1 MLNYSVAELRNNKTN
16 MTRRLLLLVCAV
28 LCLGSNVRISAQS
41 TSSTTQSAESNFV
54 EGVVRVKLQRE
65 IADRMIAA
73 KLPLSVKG
81 TNKKYVQ
88 TGVTPLDRVNQ
99 KVKAVSMTR
108 VFPYAGKNEAKHKAF
123 GLDLWYDVH
132 YEASGMKLAQARN
145 LFRSAEGVSYAQR
158 IPLYKPIGG
167 ERFLEVSPAAVARAA
182 KAASTMPFN
191 DPLLNDQWHYNNDG
205 HIAGTK
211 VGADANVFK
220 AWETG
225 VTGSKDVVVAII
237 DGGFQVDHPDLKD
250 NVWINTA
257 ELNGKPGVDDDGD
270 GYVDDIYGYNF
281 VINSSDINAHSHGTH
296 VAGTVGATNNNG
308 IGVCGVAGGS
318 DGKGGVKM
326 MVCQVFDSRASS
338 SAVAD
343 FGAAIVYA
351 ADRGASIAQ
360 CSWGASVAGDED
372 KSVTEA
378 VNYFTKNGG
387 GDKMN
392 GGLCIFAAG
401 NNGEEGDYY
410 PGCLDKVVA
419 VGSMA
424 PDGSVAYYSNRGKW
438 VDVTAPGGLED
449 NGQQYGVLSTLPNST
464 YGYNEGTSMACP
476 HVSGIAALILSK
488 YGNKQFSNETLRTL
502 LTTSV
507 NDLYTQ
513 NPEYEGLMGS
523 GYIDAYKALQGKEGS
538 VPEAVAD
545 FTVTA
550 SHDNALI
557 EWVIPETEEKS
568 IDHHVIYYSTEAFSA
583 TDDLNKLSSATV
595 DTKFKYSGDKMSYE
609 VEGLKASTKYYFAIV
624 AYNRW
629 GKASAVSPI
638 KEATTNAGPKV
649 QVDQKNLSMTVDA
662 TKASTAE
669 ASFNVKN
676 AGEGVLKYQLTTA
689 TTRATM
695 STSARNLKPNPG
707 QVLPFSGTVSPTL
720 AKRNAVAS
728 SDYKAENWPDTLT
741 YSNYVYSYIG
751 ETDTKLPNALAQYF
765 YVDKATYPNGF
776 NLTDLLIQ
784 GQNGQNPEI
793 EIYDGSRSISRA
805 SLIQKINYDFWAYN
819 YPITL
824 KEQIY
829 FAPGSSFW
837 VVAKFPAGAKN
848 PLATGKTERT
858 DIAQY
863 SFYSS
868 DNGTTWTQLSEVLKG
883 TSFESVASQ
892 LTWAVQ
898 AVSKNPDWSQ
908 VLNPEPISGEVRPN
922 ESQKVTLKNDG
933 QKLVNGTYNF
943 NIHVKSNEA
952 VDSKQQ
958 VALAMTVKGYKPE
971 LHSQQLVDFGDLLV
985 GQTKT
990 IDVELTNSGYGVFG
1004 GNYGMLQAPKNVKS
1018 SSDQF
1023 NVSKG
1028 ANNIAARSTGTLP
1041 VTFAPTKE
1049 GNFSSTITLTDK
1061 NGNQHSFLV
1070 RGVASVPAKQ
1080 NVTPESYDA
1089 GDLKVGG
1096 EDKTATITIKN
1107 TGNYPLQYVFPKFS
1121 SEKIV
1126 GSTAKVHKFGYTTI
1140 SNVAGDESFEYEP
1153 APELADEKDITSQF
1167 TNDNWQSGPIKV
1179 GFKFPFYGKDYDE
1192 IYVSSYGGVSMQQM
1206 DGRISC
1212 MVPTGDCVQ
1221 GLGYISAY
1229 TNSGWM
1235 DMGANSK
1242 ITYGHKNG
1250 KLYIKFKDVVTPAT
1264 NGGGETTTISFHMA
1278 LCPDGSVEVYYD
1290 DYNPAGVF
1298 GSGGHNFVG
1307 VSDIAASD
1315 PCIFVDAN
1323 KVQEDNDGLDAP
1335 YYDIVTGSA
1344 IKIVAPAKSMI
1355 KSLSSTDGYVG
1366 NGESKEIKVTLAA
1379 NDELVAG
1386 PLTNYLTV
1394 ITNDPINPS
1403 STVKMTANI
1412 VGDNLKAEAALDS
1425 TSVDFGK
1432 VFRTSAQQRT
1442 VLLSNNGKDA
1452 LQVAGV
1458 SVKNG
1463 KFTLAE
1469 EMKAAFSVPAGQGK
1483 DIVVTLPTAEKGT
1496 VEDVLV
1502 ITYQDGTTKEIPLK
1516 AEVIGNPTWKSNPES
1531 LKVETPY
1538 GTNVEKT
1545 IQVTN
1550 EGDEN
1555 LAFSVEPASWF
1566 SASDLEAAGKS
1577 SVDYVFKSKLD
1588 GFDIP
1593 YNWVDITNDYT
1604 EHMPYAYYIDK
1615 TDFKKVELPFEFPFY
1630 GKKYKSMYIYNTG
1643 FVSFD
1648 APVEDYKQFP
1658 EPPASLP
1665 TTETFYTN
1673 IICPF
1678 WGNHSMNTPSSDGV
1692 YYKAKDD
1699 EVIVSYKNY
1708 GNTMMQGMNFE
1719 VILRKDGSFK
1729 FQYNVDPDGFQL
1741 GVFGLCGI
1749 MDHTGTRG
1757 ITPADMYITD
1767 GNAVEF
1773 SPYKNYVVAPG
1784 EQVEMPVELKANQLA
1799 DTYDYELNVTTND
1812 PSRASVKIPVTLNIT
1827 GEAQA
1832 EFPEVINV
1840 EQPVD
1845 ENAMEPSYYEFHVVN
1860 KGTKAFAITDV
1871 ASEMF
1876 TVSESDDPDV
1886 EPSAPEGKLEV
1897 YAAQSNNG
1905 GDDGIDPG
1913 PLALSDDATAK
1924 AWIPYQSGMMAPIVV
1939 GEDTVKFRITPY
1951 NVYEV
1956 HKKDFPLVFTV
1967 EGLNEETHTSTIKL
1981 NITEAPVMAFDP
1993 EELHIEN
2000 VASDYKGTSTV
2011 NLKNDGEYKLTYSLS
2026 LDPSGRDAG
2035 NVDDGSNDPAPAY
2048 NVISYPSEDVAKNF
2062 VATCVEKISGKKGM
2076 VKALGLKKVKDD
2088 QKFIYDLPEGYKG
2101 NALYYPVLN
2110 PVANA
2115 QAALMGTGAAALDEN
2130 FYAAT
2135 RYEAPAEGFNL
2146 THLYFVG
2153 TVGDLENVDIEAS
2166 VILGNDVTATEKTI
2180 GHGKIH
2186 IVKEKP
2192 REDGSYQ
2199 GAARMLEFDNPIYI
2213 NPADTFYVVLK
2224 YPAGYKGSAMMATKD
2239 GDMETNRYMA
2249 HLKSL
2254 GGWVDIEALYDNAY
2268 SYGAFGYFMTCIE
2281 KEKGEPWIKLLNEK
2295 KDGEI
2300 ASGKAIPVQFEVNA
2314 KSAYFAKNN
2323 KATLVVKSNDP
2334 YNKLYNYHIYLN
2346 KNAAPIITAPE
2357 GETTVPEASK
2367 AMVPVTVADAEG
2379 EAFTVSLNDAD
2390 GIASVES
2397 YANEDGTQEGISE
2410 SNGTYTVEAGGS
2422 LKLNVALVPDYGT
2435 AGKHTF
2441 TVNAK
2446 DESGNVS
2453 SVVVNYNVEH
2463 TNRAPKYVG
2472 PADLALKG
2480 GETSAQYYFA
2490 DFFEDADGDAMTF
2503 SAQIA
2508 DPSLA
2513 ALYQSENGIIIA
2525 AKQVSG
2531 STNINVVATD
2541 ANGASTTGVIAL
2553 TVDAATGISNVVADA
2568 SKGDVT
2574 VNGDAE
2580 NGNLNVTI
2588 DADADKVVLS
2598 VYSNAGQLMAQKT
2611 LQNVHAGDKASI
2623 ALGKV
2628 AAGVYHLVANVDGKT
2643 SAVKFVAK

>member
-1 MLNYSVAELRNNKTN
+1 

-81 TNKKYVQ
+81 TSKKYVQ

-167 ERFLEVSPAAVARAA
+167 ERFLEVSPAAVAKAA

-557 EWVIPETEEKS
+557 EWTIPETEEKS

-669 ASFNVKN
+669 ASFKVKN

-728 SDYKAENWPDTLT
+728 SDYKVENWPDTLT

-933 QKLVNGTYNF
+933 QKLVNGTYEF

-1004 GNYGMLQAPKNVKS
+1004 GKYGMLQAPKNVKS

-1080 NVTPESYDA
+1080 SVTPDVYEA

-1250 KLYIKFKDVVTPAT
+1250 KLYVKFKDVVTPAT

-1278 LCPDGSVEVYYD
+1278 LCSDGSVEVYYD

-1335 YYDIVTGSA
+1335 YYEIQTGSA

-1403 STVKMTANI
+1403 ASVKLTANI

-1531 LKVETPY
+1531 LEVETPY

-1812 PSRASVKIPVTLNIT
+1812 PSRASVKIPVKLNIT

-1832 EFPEVINV
+1832 EFPEIINV

-1845 ENAMEPSYYEFHVVN
+1845 ENAMDPSYYEFYVVN
-1860 KGTKAFAITDV
+1860 KGTKAFTITDV

-1876 TVSESDDPDV
+1876 TGSESDDPDV
-1886 EPSAPEGKLEV
+1886 EPSAPEGGLEV
-1897 YAAQSNNG
+1897 YTAQSNNG

-1913 PLALSDDATAK
+1913 PMALAADAAK
-1924 AWIPYQSGMMAPIVV
+1924 AWVPYKSGMMAPIVV
-1939 GEDTVKFRITPY
+1939 GTDTVKFRIAPY

-2000 VASDYKGTSTV
+2000 VASDYKGTVTA
-2011 NLKNDGEYKLTYSLS
+2011 NLMNAGQYKLTYSLN
-2026 LDPSGRDAG
+2026 LDPSGHDAG
-2035 NVDDGSNDPAPAY
+2035 NMDDGSNDPAPAY

-2076 VKALGLKKVKDD
+2076 LKALGLKKVKDD
-2088 QKFIYDLPEGYKG
+2088 QKFIYDLPSGYEG

-2115 QAALMGTGAAALDEN
+2115 QAALMGTGATALDEN

-2186 IVKEKP
+2186 IVKEEP

-2199 GAARMLEFDNPIYI
+2199 GAARMLKFDNPIYI

-2300 ASGKAIPVQFEVNA
+2300 APGKAIPVQFEVNA

-2334 YNKLYNYHIYLN
+2334 YNKLCNYHIYLD
-2346 KNAAPIITAPE
+2346 KNAAPVITAPE
-2357 GETTVPEASK
+2357 GEITVPEASK

-2446 DESGNVS
+2446 DESDNVS

-2490 DFFEDADGDAMTF
+2490 DFFEDADGDVMTF

-2553 TVDAATGISNVVADA
+2553 TVDAATGISNVVAGA

-2588 DADADKVVLS
+2588 GADADKVILS

-2611 LQNVHAGDKASI
+2611 LQNVHAGDKASV

>member
-1 MLNYSVAELRNNKTN
+1 

-88 TGVTPLDRVNQ
+88 TGVTPLDRVSQ

-108 VFPYAGKNEAKHKAF
+108 VFPYAGKDEAKHKAA

-145 LFRSAEGVSYAQR
+145 LLRSTEGVAYAQR
-158 IPLYKPIGG
+158 IPVYKPIGG
-167 ERFLEVSPAAVARAA
+167 ERFLEVSPAAVAKAA

-343 FGAAIVYA
+343 FGASIVYA

-360 CSWGASVAGDED
+360 CSWGAGVADEED

-378 VNYFTKNGG
+378 VDYFTKNGG

-401 NNGEEGDYY
+401 NNGEEGNYY

-557 EWVIPETEEKS
+557 EWTIPETEEKS

-695 STSARNLKPNPG
+695 STSGRIKNPNPG

-720 AKRNAVAS
+720 VKRNAVATS
-728 SDYKAENWPDTLT
+728 NYQAKDWPDTLT
-741 YSNYVYSYIG
+741 YSNQLYSYIG

-776 NLTDLLIQ
+776 NLTDLHFQ
-784 GQNGQNPEI
+784 GQNGQNPVI
-793 EIYDGSRSISRA
+793 EIYDGSRTISTA
-805 SLIQKINYDFWAYN
+805 SLIQKVNYDFWAYN

-824 KEQIY
+824 KEQIH

-848 PLATGKTERT
+848 PLGTGKTTRT
-858 DIAQY
+858 DVAQY

-883 TSFESVASQ
+883 TSFEAVANQ

-898 AVSKNPDWSQ
+898 AISKNPDWSQ

-933 QKLVNGTYNF
+933 QKLVNGTYKF

-990 IDVELTNSGYGVFG
+990 IDVELTNSGYGVFAG
-1004 GNYGMLQAPKNVKS
+1004 KYGMLQASQNEVKS

-1028 ANNIAARSTGTLP
+1028 AKNIAARSTGTLP

-1070 RGVASVPAKQ
+1070 RGVASIPAQ
-1080 NVTPESYDA
+1080 QSVTPDVYEA

-1140 SNVAGDESFEYEP
+1140 SNVAGDESFKYEA

-1167 TNDNWQSGPIKV
+1167 TNNNWQSGPIKV

-1250 KLYIKFKDVVTPAT
+1250 KFYVKFKDVVTPAT

-1323 KVQEDNDGLDAP
+1323 KVQEDNDGLNAP
-1335 YYDIVTGSA
+1335 YYDIQTGSA

-1379 NDELVAG
+1379 NDDLVAG

-1403 STVKMTANI
+1403 ASVKLTANI

-1555 LAFSVEPASWF
+1555 LTFSAEPASWYT
-1566 SASDLEAAGKS
+1566 ASDLEANGNS
-1577 SVDYVFKSKLD
+1577 TVDYVFKSKLD
-1588 GFDIP
+1588 GFDVP

-1604 EHMPYAYYIDK
+1604 EHMPYAYYINK

-1708 GNTMMQGMNFE
+1708 GNTMMLGMNFE

-1729 FQYNVDPDGFQL
+1729 FQYHVDPDGFQL

-1767 GNAVEF
+1767 GNTIEF
-1773 SPYKNYVVAPG
+1773 TPYKNYVVAPG

-1827 GEAQA
+1827 GEVQA

-1845 ENAMEPSYYEFHVVN
+1845 ENPMYPSYYEFYVVN
-1860 KGTKAFAITDV
+1860 KGTKAFTITNV

-1876 TVSESDDPDV
+1876 VAADPDDPW
-1886 EPSAPEGKLEV
+1886 AMPEASLEV
-1897 YAAQSNNG
+1897 YTSANNSG
-1905 GDDGIDPG
+1905 GDGGIDPG

-1924 AWIPYQSGMMAPIVV
+1924 AWIPYRSGMMAPIVV

-1956 HKKDFPLVFTV
+1956 HAKDYPLVFTV
-1967 EGLNEETHTSTIKL
+1967 EGLENTEYNSTIKL

-2011 NLKNDGEYKLTYSLS
+2011 NLMNDGKYKLTYSLS

-2035 NVDDGSNDPAPAY
+2035 NVDDGSNVPAPSY

-2088 QKFIYDLPEGYKG
+2088 QKFFYDLPSGYEG

-2115 QAALMGTGAAALDEN
+2115 QAALMGTGATALDEN

-2186 IVKEKP
+2186 IVKEEP
-2192 REDGSYQ
+2192 RDDGSYQ
-2199 GAARMLEFDNPIYI
+2199 GAPRMLEFDNPIYI

-2224 YPAGYKGSAMMATKD
+2224 YPAGYKSSAMMATKD

-2268 SYGAFGYFMTCIE
+2268 SYGAFGFFMTCIE

-2295 KDGEI
+2295 KEGEI
-2300 ASGKAIPVQFEVNA
+2300 APGEALPVLFEVNA

-2334 YNKLYNYHIYLN
+2334 YNKLYNYHIYLD
-2346 KNAAPIITAPE
+2346 KNAAPVITAPE

-2397 YANEDGTQEGISE
+2397 YANEDGTQKGISE

-2490 DFFEDADGDAMTF
+2490 DFFEDVDGDVMTF

-2553 TVDAATGISNVVADA
+2553 TVDAATGINNVVADA

-2611 LQNVHAGDKASI
+2611 LQNVHSGDKASV

>member
-1 MLNYSVAELRNNKTN
+1 

-65 IADRMIAA
+65 IADRMVAA

-81 TNKKYVQ
+81 TNRKYVQ

-167 ERFLEVSPAAVARAA
+167 ERFLEVSPAAVAKAA

-343 FGAAIVYA
+343 FGAALVYA

-378 VNYFTKNGG
+378 VDYFTKNGG

-513 NPEYEGLMGS
+513 NPEYKGLMGS

-776 NLTDLLIQ
+776 NLTDLRIQ
-784 GQNGQNPEI
+784 GQNGKDPEI
-793 EIYDGSRSISRA
+793 EIYDGSRSISKA
-805 SLIQKINYDFWAYN
+805 SLIQKVNYDFWAYN

-848 PLATGKTERT
+848 PLATGKTART
-858 DIAQY
+858 DIAQH

-933 QKLVNGTYNF
+933 QKLVNGTYKF

-971 LHSQQLVDFGDLLV
+971 LHSQKLVDFGDLLV

-1004 GNYGMLQAPKNVKS
+1004 GKYGMLQAPKNVKS

-1070 RGVASVPAKQ
+1070 RGVASVPAQ
-1080 NVTPESYDA
+1080 QSVTPDVYEA

-1126 GSTAKVHKFGYTTI
+1126 GSKARVHKFGYTTV

-1250 KLYIKFKDVVTPAT
+1250 KLYVKFKDVVTPAT
-1264 NGGGETTTISFHMA
+1264 NGAGETTTISFHMA

-1307 VSDIAASD
+1307 VSDIAAAD

-1323 KVQEDNDGLDAP
+1323 KVQENNDGLDAP

-1379 NDELVAG
+1379 NDNLVAG

-1403 STVKMTANI
+1403 STVKLTANI

-1425 TSVDFGK
+1425 ASVDFGK

-1469 EMKAAFSVPAGQGK
+1469 EMNAAFSVPAGQGK

-1531 LKVETPY
+1531 LEVETPY

-1719 VILRKDGSFK
+1719 VILRKDGTFK

-1812 PSRASVKIPVTLNIT
+1812 PSRASIKIPVTLNIT

-1860 KGTKAFAITDV
+1860 KGTKAFAITDI

-1876 TVSESDDPDV
+1876 VAADPDDPW
-1886 EPSAPEGKLEV
+1886 AMPEASLEV
-1897 YAAQSNNG
+1897 YTSANNS

-1913 PLALSDDATAK
+1913 PMALAADAAK
-1924 AWIPYQSGMMAPIVV
+1924 AWVPYQSGMMAPIVV

-1951 NVYEV
+1951 NVSEV
-1956 HKKDFPLVFTV
+1956 HAKDYPLVFTV
-1967 EGLNEETHTSTIKL
+1967 EGLGNTEYNSTIKL

-2000 VASDYKGTSTV
+2000 VASDYKGTVTA
-2011 NLKNDGEYKLTYSLS
+2011 NLMNAGQYKLTYSLN
-2026 LDPSGRDAG
+2026 LDPSGHDAG
-2035 NVDDGSNDPAPAY
+2035 NMDDGSNDPAPAY

-2076 VKALGLKKVKDD
+2076 LKALGLKKVKDD
-2088 QKFIYDLPEGYKG
+2088 QKFIYDLPTGYEG

-2115 QAALMGTGAAALDEN
+2115 QAALMGTGASALDEN

-2186 IVKEKP
+2186 IAKEEP

-2295 KDGEI
+2295 KEGEI
-2300 ASGKAIPVQFEVNA
+2300 APGEALPVQFEVNA

-2334 YNKLYNYHIYLN
+2334 YNKLYNYHIYLD
-2346 KNAAPIITAPE
+2346 KNAAPVITAPE

-2390 GIASVES
+2390 GIATVES
-2397 YANEDGTQEGISE
+2397 YENEDGTQDGISE

-2422 LKLNVALVPDYGT
+2422 LKLNVALAPAYGT
-2435 AGKHTF
+2435 AGKHSF
-2441 TVNAK
+2441 AVNAK

-2453 SVVVNYNVEH
+2453 SAVVNYNVEH

-2472 PADLALKG
+2472 PADLVLKG

-2525 AKQVSG
+2525 AKQMPG

-2553 TVDAATGISNVVADA
+2553 TVDVATGISNVVAGG
-2568 SKGDVT
+2568 SKGDVA

-2588 DADADKVVLS
+2588 GADADKVVLS

-2611 LQNVHAGDKASI
+2611 LLNVHAGDKAGV

-2643 SAVKFVAK
+2643 SAVKFAAK

>member
-1 MLNYSVAELRNNKTN
+1 
-16 MTRRLLLLVCAV
+16 MTRRLLLLVCAAV

-167 ERFLEVSPAAVARAA
+167 ERFLEISPAAVAKAA

-378 VNYFTKNGG
+378 VDYFTKNGG

-728 SDYKAENWPDTLT
+728 SDYKVENWPDTLT

-805 SLIQKINYDFWAYN
+805 SLIQKVNYDFWAYN

-848 PLATGKTERT
+848 PLATGKTART

-933 QKLVNGTYNF
+933 QKLVNGTYEF

-1004 GNYGMLQAPKNVKS
+1004 GKYGMLQAPKNVKS

-1049 GNFSSTITLTDK
+1049 GNFSSTINLTDK

-1080 NVTPESYDA
+1080 SVTPDVYEA

-1107 TGNYPLQYVFPKFS
+1107 TGNYPLQYVFPNFS

-1250 KLYIKFKDVVTPAT
+1250 KLYVKFKNVVTPAT

-1335 YYDIVTGSA
+1335 YYDIQTGSA

-1403 STVKMTANI
+1403 ASVKLTANI

-1566 SASDLEAAGKS
+1566 SASDLEAVGKS

-1832 EFPEVINV
+1832 EFPEIINV

-1845 ENAMEPSYYEFHVVN
+1845 ENAMDPSYYEFYVVN
-1860 KGTKAFAITDV
+1860 KGTKAFTITDV

-1876 TVSESDDPDV
+1876 TGSESDDPD
-1886 EPSAPEGKLEV
+1886 AEGGLEV
-1897 YAAQSNNG
+1897 YTAQSNNG

-1913 PLALSDDATAK
+1913 PMALAADAAK
-1924 AWIPYQSGMMAPIVV
+1924 AWVPYKSGMMTPIVV
-1939 GEDTVKFRITPY
+1939 GTDTVKFRIAPY

-2000 VASDYKGTSTV
+2000 VASDYKGTRTV

-2076 VKALGLKKVKDD
+2076 LKALGLKKVKDD
-2088 QKFIYDLPEGYKG
+2088 QKFIYDLPAGYEG

-2115 QAALMGTGAAALDEN
+2115 QAALMGTGATALDEN

-2186 IVKEKP
+2186 IAKEEP

-2300 ASGKAIPVQFEVNA
+2300 APGEAIPVQFEVNA

-2334 YNKLYNYHIYLN
+2334 YNKLYNYHIYLD

-2379 EAFTVSLNDAD
+2379 EAFTVSLSDAD

-2453 SVVVNYNVEH
+2453 SAVVNYNVEH

-2490 DFFEDADGDAMTF
+2490 DFFEDADGDVMTF

-2553 TVDAATGISNVVADA
+2553 TVDAATGISNVVAGA

-2588 DADADKVVLS
+2588 GADADKVVLS

-2611 LQNVHAGDKASI
+2611 LQNVHAGDKASV

>member
-1 MLNYSVAELRNNKTN
+1 

-108 VFPYAGKNEAKHKAF
+108 VFPYAGKDEAKHKAA

-167 ERFLEVSPAAVARAA
+167 ERFLEISPAAVAKAA

-281 VINSSDINAHSHGTH
+281 VIKSSDINAHSHGTH

-308 IGVCGVAGGS
+308 IGVCGVAGGC

-343 FGAAIVYA
+343 FGASIVYA

-360 CSWGASVAGDED
+360 CSWGAGVADEED

-378 VNYFTKNGG
+378 VDYFTKNGG

-401 NNGEEGDYY
+401 NNGEEGNYY

-557 EWVIPETEEKS
+557 EWTIPETEEKS

-695 STSARNLKPNPG
+695 STSGRIKNPNPG

-720 AKRNAVAS
+720 VKRNAVATS
-728 SDYKAENWPDTLT
+728 NYQAKDWPDTLT
-741 YSNYVYSYIG
+741 YSNQLYSYIG

-776 NLTDLLIQ
+776 NLTDLHFQ
-784 GQNGQNPEI
+784 GQNGQDPVI
-793 EIYDGSRSISRA
+793 EIYDGSRTISTA
-805 SLIQKINYDFWAYN
+805 SLIQKVNYDFWAYN

-824 KEQIY
+824 KEQIH

-848 PLATGKTERT
+848 PLGTGKTTRT
-858 DIAQY
+858 DVAQY

-883 TSFESVASQ
+883 TSFEAVANQ

-898 AVSKNPDWSQ
+898 AISKNPDWSQ

-933 QKLVNGTYNF
+933 QKLVNGTYKF

-990 IDVELTNSGYGVFG
+990 IDVELTNSGYGVFAG
-1004 GNYGMLQAPKNVKS
+1004 KYGMLQASQNEVKS

-1028 ANNIAARSTGTLP
+1028 AKNIAARSTGTLP

-1070 RGVASVPAKQ
+1070 RGVASVPATQ
-1080 NVTPESYDA
+1080 TVTPDVYEA

-1140 SNVAGDESFEYEP
+1140 SNVAGDESFKYEA

-1167 TNDNWQSGPIKV
+1167 TNNNWQSGPIKV
-1179 GFKFPFYGKDYDE
+1179 GFKFPFYGKDYE
-1192 IYVSSYGGVSMQQM
+1192 QIYVSSYGGVSMQQM

-1212 MVPTGDCVQ
+1212 MVPTGDCVD

-1264 NGGGETTTISFHMA
+1264 NGAGETTTISFHMA
-1278 LCPDGSVEVYYD
+1278 LCPDGSVEVFYD
-1290 DYNPAGVF
+1290 DYDPAGVF

-1323 KVQEDNDGLDAP
+1323 KVQESNGGLDAP
-1335 YYDIVTGSA
+1335 YYDIRTGSA

-1366 NGESKEIKVTLAA
+1366 NGESKEIKVTLAV

-1403 STVKMTANI
+1403 ASIKLTANI

-1588 GFDIP
+1588 GFDVP

-1604 EHMPYAYYIDK
+1604 EHMPYAYYINK

-1708 GNTMMQGMNFE
+1708 GNTMMLGMNFE

-1729 FQYNVDPDGFQL
+1729 FQYHVDPDGFQL

-1767 GNAVEF
+1767 GNTIEF
-1773 SPYKNYVVAPG
+1773 TPYKNYVVAPG

-1827 GEAQA
+1827 GEVQA

-1845 ENAMEPSYYEFHVVN
+1845 ENPMYPSYYEFYVVN

-1876 TVSESDDPDV
+1876 VAADPDDLW
-1886 EPSAPEGKLEV
+1886 AMPEASLEV
-1897 YAAQSNNG
+1897 YTSANNSG
-1905 GDDGIDPG
+1905 GDGGIDPG

-1924 AWIPYQSGMMAPIVV
+1924 AWIPYRSGMMAPIVV
-1939 GEDTVKFRITPY
+1939 GTDTVKFRITPY
-1951 NVYEV
+1951 NVSEV
-1956 HKKDFPLVFTV
+1956 HAKDYPLVFSV
-1967 EGLNEETHTSTIKL
+1967 EGLENTEYNSTIKL

-2011 NLKNDGEYKLTYSLS
+2011 NLMNDGKYKLIYSLS

-2035 NVDDGSNDPAPAY
+2035 NVDDGSNVPAPSY

-2088 QKFIYDLPEGYKG
+2088 QKFFYDLPSGYEG

-2115 QAALMGTGAAALDEN
+2115 QAALMGTGATALDEN

-2186 IVKEKP
+2186 IAKEKP
-2192 REDGSYQ
+2192 LEDGSYR
-2199 GAARMLEFDNPIYI
+2199 GVPRMLEFDNPIYI

-2224 YPAGYKGSAMMATKD
+2224 YPAGYKSSALMATKD

-2254 GGWVDIEALYDNAY
+2254 GGWVDIETLYNNAY

-2295 KDGEI
+2295 KEGEI
-2300 ASGKAIPVQFEVNA
+2300 APGEALPVLFEVNA
-2314 KSAYFAKNN
+2314 KSAYFSKNN

-2346 KNAAPIITAPE
+2346 KNAAPVITAPE

-2397 YANEDGTQEGISE
+2397 YANEDGTQKGISE

-2490 DFFEDADGDAMTF
+2490 DFFEDADGDVMTF

-2553 TVDAATGISNVVADA
+2553 TVDAATGINNVVADA

-2611 LQNVHAGDKASI
+2611 LQNVHPGDKASV

>member
-1 MLNYSVAELRNNKTN
+1 

-65 IADRMIAA
+65 IADRMVAA

-81 TNKKYVQ
+81 TNRKYVQ

-343 FGAAIVYA
+343 FGAALVYA

-360 CSWGASVAGDED
+360 CSWGAGVADDED

-378 VNYFTKNGG
+378 IDYFTKNGG

-401 NNGEEGDYY
+401 NNGEEGNYY

-513 NPEYEGLMGS
+513 NPEYKGLMGS

-583 TDDLNKLSSATV
+583 TDDLNKLNSATV

-695 STSARNLKPNPG
+695 STSGRIKKPNPG

-720 AKRNAVAS
+720 VKRNAVAT
-728 SDYKAENWPDTLT
+728 SDYQAKDWPDTLT
-741 YSNYVYSYIG
+741 YSNQLYSYIG
-751 ETDTKLPNALAQYF
+751 ETDTKMPNALAQYF

-776 NLTDLLIQ
+776 NLTDLRIQ
-784 GQNGQNPEI
+784 GQNGQNPVI
-793 EIYDGSRSISRA
+793 EIYDGSRSISTA
-805 SLIQKINYDFWAYN
+805 SLIQKVNYDFWAYN

-824 KEQIY
+824 KEQIH

-848 PLATGKTERT
+848 PLGTGKTSRT
-858 DIAQY
+858 DVAQY

-883 TSFESVASQ
+883 TSFEAIASQ

-898 AVSKNPDWSQ
+898 AISKNPDWSQ
-908 VLNPEPISGEVRPN
+908 VLNPKPISGEVRPN

-933 QKLVNGTYNF
+933 QKLVNGTYKF

-971 LHSQQLVDFGDLLV
+971 LHSQKLVDFGDLLV

-1004 GNYGMLQAPKNVKS
+1004 GQYGMLQAPKNVKS

-1070 RGVASVPAKQ
+1070 RGVASIPAQ
-1080 NVTPESYDA
+1080 QSVTPESYDA
-1089 GDLKVGG
+1089 SDLKVGG

-1126 GSTAKVHKFGYTTI
+1126 GSKARVHKFGYTTV

-1307 VSDIAASD
+1307 VSDIAAAD

-1379 NDELVAG
+1379 NDNLVAG

-1403 STVKMTANI
+1403 STVKLTANI

-1425 TSVDFGK
+1425 ASVDFGK

-1531 LKVETPY
+1531 LEVETPY

-1555 LAFSVEPASWF
+1555 LTFSAEPASWF
-1566 SASDLEAAGKS
+1566 SASDLEATGKS

-1665 TTETFYTN
+1665 TKETFYTN

-1719 VILRKDGSFK
+1719 VILRKDGTFK

-1812 PSRASVKIPVTLNIT
+1812 PSRASIKIPVTLNIT

-1860 KGTKAFAITDV
+1860 KGTKAFAITDI

-1876 TVSESDDPDV
+1876 VAADPDDPW
-1886 EPSAPEGKLEV
+1886 AMPEASLEV
-1897 YAAQSNNG
+1897 YTSANNS

-1913 PLALSDDATAK
+1913 PMALAADAAK
-1924 AWIPYQSGMMAPIVV
+1924 AWVPYQSGMMAPIVV

-1951 NVYEV
+1951 NVSEV
-1956 HKKDFPLVFTV
+1956 HAKDYPLVFSV
-1967 EGLNEETHTSTIKL
+1967 EGLENTEYNSTIKL

-2035 NVDDGSNDPAPAY
+2035 NEYEDGNDPAPAY

-2076 VKALGLKKVKDD
+2076 LKALGLKKVKDD
-2088 QKFIYDLPEGYKG
+2088 QKFIYDLPTGYEG

-2115 QAALMGTGAAALDEN
+2115 QAALMGTGASALDEN

-2186 IVKEKP
+2186 IAKEEP

-2295 KDGEI
+2295 KEGEI
-2300 ASGKAIPVQFEVNA
+2300 APGEALPVQFEVNA

-2334 YNKLYNYHIYLN
+2334 YNKLYNYHIYLD
-2346 KNAAPIITAPE
+2346 KNAAPVITAPE

-2390 GIASVES
+2390 GIATVES
-2397 YANEDGTQEGISE
+2397 YENEDGTQDGISE

-2422 LKLNVALVPDYGT
+2422 LKLNVALAPAYGT
-2435 AGKHTF
+2435 AGKHSF
-2441 TVNAK
+2441 AVNAK
-2446 DESGNVS
+2446 DEAGNVS
-2453 SVVVNYNVEH
+2453 SAVVNYNVEH
-2463 TNRAPKYVG
+2463 TNRAPKFVG
-2472 PADLALKG
+2472 PADLVLKG

-2525 AKQVSG
+2525 AKQMPG

-2541 ANGASTTGVIAL
+2541 ANGASTTGVITL
-2553 TVDAATGISNVVADA
+2553 TVDVATGISNVVAGG
-2568 SKGDVT
+2568 SKGDVA

-2588 DADADKVVLS
+2588 GADADKVVLS

-2611 LQNVHAGDKASI
+2611 LLNVHAGDKAGV

-2643 SAVKFVAK
+2643 SAVKFAAK

>member
-1 MLNYSVAELRNNKTN
+1 

-65 IADRMIAA
+65 IADRMVAA

-81 TNKKYVQ
+81 TNRKYVQ

-167 ERFLEVSPAAVARAA
+167 ERFLEVSPAAVAKAA

-191 DPLLNDQWHYNNDG
+191 DPLLNEQWHYNNDG

-225 VTGSKDVVVAII
+225 VTGSKDVLVAII

-250 NVWINTA
+250 NVWINAA

-281 VINSSDINAHSHGTH
+281 VINSSNINAHSHGTH

-343 FGAAIVYA
+343 FGAALVYA

-378 VNYFTKNGG
+378 VDYFTKNGG

-776 NLTDLLIQ
+776 NLTDLRIQ
-784 GQNGQNPEI
+784 GQNGKDPEI
-793 EIYDGSRSISRA
+793 EIYDGSRSISKA
-805 SLIQKINYDFWAYN
+805 SLIQKVNYDFWAYN

-848 PLATGKTERT
+848 PLATGKTART
-858 DIAQY
+858 DIAQH

-933 QKLVNGTYNF
+933 QKLVNGTYKF

-990 IDVELTNSGYGVFG
+990 LDVELTNSGYGVFG
-1004 GNYGMLQAPKNVKS
+1004 GQYGMLQAPKNVKS

-1023 NVSKG
+1023 YVSKG
-1028 ANNIAARSTGTLP
+1028 TNNIAARSTGTLP

-1070 RGVASVPAKQ
+1070 RGVASVPAQ
-1080 NVTPESYDA
+1080 QSVTPDVYEA

-1096 EDKTATITIKN
+1096 EDKIATITIKN

-1126 GSTAKVHKFGYTTI
+1126 GSKARVHKFGYTTV

-1229 TNSGWM
+1229 ANSGWM

-1250 KLYIKFKDVVTPAT
+1250 KLYVKFKDVVTPAT
-1264 NGGGETTTISFHMA
+1264 NGAGETTTISFHMA

-1307 VSDIAASD
+1307 VSDIAAAD

-1323 KVQEDNDGLDAP
+1323 KVQESNDGLDAP

-1379 NDELVAG
+1379 NDNLVAG

-1403 STVKMTANI
+1403 STVKLTANI

-1425 TSVDFGK
+1425 ASVDFGK

-1469 EMKAAFSVPAGQGK
+1469 DMNAAFSVPAGQGK

-1531 LKVETPY
+1531 LEVETPY

-1566 SASDLEAAGKS
+1566 SASDLEATGKS

-1719 VILRKDGSFK
+1719 VILRKDGTFK

-1812 PSRASVKIPVTLNIT
+1812 PSRASIKIPVKLNIT
-1827 GEAQA
+1827 GEAKA

-1876 TVSESDDPDV
+1876 VAADPDDPW
-1886 EPSAPEGKLEV
+1886 AMPEASLEV
-1897 YAAQSNNG
+1897 YTSTNNS

-1913 PLALSDDATAK
+1913 PMALADDAAK
-1924 AWIPYQSGMMAPIVV
+1924 AWVPYQSGMMAPIVV

-1951 NVYEV
+1951 NVSEV
-1956 HKKDFPLVFTV
+1956 HAKDYPLVFSV
-1967 EGLNEETHTSTIKL
+1967 EGLGNTEYNSTIKL

-2000 VASDYKGTSTV
+2000 VASDFKGTSTV
-2011 NLKNDGEYKLTYSLS
+2011 NLMNDGAYKLTYSLN

-2076 VKALGLKKVKDD
+2076 LKALGLKKVKDD
-2088 QKFIYDLPEGYKG
+2088 QKFIYDLPSGYEG

-2115 QAALMGTGAAALDEN
+2115 QAALMGTGANALDEN

-2186 IVKEKP
+2186 IAKEEP

-2295 KDGEI
+2295 KEGEI
-2300 ASGKAIPVQFEVNA
+2300 APGEALPVQFEVNA

-2334 YNKLYNYHIYLN
+2334 YNKLYNYHIYLD
-2346 KNAAPIITAPE
+2346 KNAAPVITAPE

-2422 LKLNVALVPDYGT
+2422 LKLNVALAPAYGT
-2435 AGKHTF
+2435 AGKHSF
-2441 TVNAK
+2441 AVNAK

-2453 SVVVNYNVEH
+2453 SAVVNYNVEH

-2472 PADLALKG
+2472 PADLVLKG

-2525 AKQVSG
+2525 AKQMPG

-2553 TVDAATGISNVVADA
+2553 TVDVATGISNVVAGG
-2568 SKGDVT
+2568 SKGDVA

-2588 DADADKVVLS
+2588 GADADKVVLS

-2611 LQNVHAGDKASI
+2611 LLNVHAGDKAGV

-2643 SAVKFVAK
+2643 SAVKFAAK

>member
-1 MLNYSVAELRNNKTN
+1 

-88 TGVTPLDRVNQ
+88 TGVTPLDRVSQ

-108 VFPYAGKNEAKHKAF
+108 VFPYAGKDEAKHKAA

-145 LFRSAEGVSYAQR
+145 LLRSTEGVAYAQR
-158 IPLYKPIGG
+158 IPVYKPIGG
-167 ERFLEVSPAAVARAA
+167 ERFLEVSPAAVAKAA

-270 GYVDDIYGYNF
+270 GFVDDFYGYNF

-360 CSWGASVAGDED
+360 CSWGASVADDED

-378 VNYFTKNGG
+378 IDYFTKNGG

-401 NNGEEGDYY
+401 NNGEEGNYY

-662 TKASTAE
+662 TKASTVE

-728 SDYKAENWPDTLT
+728 SDYKVENWPDTLT

-1004 GNYGMLQAPKNVKS
+1004 GQYGMLQASKNVKS

-1080 NVTPESYDA
+1080 SVTPDVYEA

-1153 APELADEKDITSQF
+1153 AQELADEKDITSQF

-1212 MVPTGDCVQ
+1212 MVPAGDCVQ

-1264 NGGGETTTISFHMA
+1264 DGGGETTTISFHMA

-1298 GSGGHNFVG
+1298 GSGGLNFVG

-1403 STVKMTANI
+1403 ASVKLTANI

-1531 LKVETPY
+1531 LEVETPY

-1555 LAFSVEPASWF
+1555 LTFSAEPASWF

-1812 PSRASVKIPVTLNIT
+1812 PSRASVKIPVTLNVT

-1832 EFPEVINV
+1832 EFPEIINV

-1845 ENAMEPSYYEFHVVN
+1845 ENPMDPSYYEFYVVN
-1860 KGTKAFAITDV
+1860 KGTKAFTITDV

-1876 TVSESDDPDV
+1876 TGSESDDPDV
-1886 EPSAPEGKLEV
+1886 EPSAPEGELEV

-1924 AWIPYQSGMMAPIVV
+1924 AWIPYKSGMMAPIVV

-2000 VASDYKGTSTV
+2000 VASDYKGTVTA
-2011 NLKNDGEYKLTYSLS
+2011 NLMNAGQYKLTYSLN
-2026 LDPSGRDAG
+2026 LDPSGHNAG
-2035 NVDDGSNDPAPAY
+2035 NMDDGSNDPAPAY

-2088 QKFIYDLPEGYKG
+2088 QKFIYDLPTGYEG

-2115 QAALMGTGAAALDEN
+2115 QAALMGTGATALDEN

-2224 YPAGYKGSAMMATKD
+2224 YPAGYKSSAMMATKD

-2254 GGWVDIEALYDNAY
+2254 GGWVDIETLYDNAY

-2295 KDGEI
+2295 KEGEI
-2300 ASGKAIPVQFEVNA
+2300 APGESIPVQFGVNA
-2314 KSAYFAKNN
+2314 KSAYFSKNN

-2334 YNKLYNYHIYLN
+2334 MNKLYNYHIYLD
-2346 KNAAPIITAPE
+2346 KNAAPTITAPE

-2367 AMVPVTVADAEG
+2367 AAVDVTVADAEG
-2379 EAFTVSLNDAD
+2379 EPFTVSLEDAD
-2390 GIASVES
+2390 GIAAVES
-2397 YANEDGTQEGISE
+2397 YENEDGTQEGISE

-2453 SVVVNYNVEH
+2453 SAVVNYNVEH

-2513 ALYQSENGIIIA
+2513 TLYQSENGIIIA

-2541 ANGASTTGVIAL
+2541 VNGASTTGVIAL
-2553 TVDAATGISNVVADA
+2553 TVDAATGISNVVAGA

-2588 DADADKVVLS
+2588 GTDADKVVLS

-2611 LQNVHAGDKASI
+2611 LQNVHAGDKASV

>member
-1 MLNYSVAELRNNKTN
+1 

-108 VFPYAGKNEAKHKAF
+108 VFPYAGKDEAKHKAA

-167 ERFLEVSPAAVARAA
+167 ERFLEISPAAVAKAA

-281 VINSSDINAHSHGTH
+281 VIKSSDINAHSHGTH

-343 FGAAIVYA
+343 FGASIVYA

-360 CSWGASVAGDED
+360 CSWGAGVADEED

-378 VNYFTKNGG
+378 VDYFTKNGG

-392 GGLCIFAAG
+392 GGLCIFASG
-401 NNGEEGDYY
+401 NNGEEGNYY

-513 NPEYEGLMGS
+513 NPEYKGLMGS

-557 EWVIPETEEKS
+557 EWTIPETEEKS

-638 KEATTNAGPKV
+638 KEATTNSGPKV

-695 STSARNLKPNPG
+695 STSGRIKNPNPG

-720 AKRNAVAS
+720 VKRNAVATS
-728 SDYKAENWPDTLT
+728 NYQAKDWPDTLT
-741 YSNYVYSYIG
+741 YSNQLYSYIG

-776 NLTDLLIQ
+776 NLTDLHFQ
-784 GQNGQNPEI
+784 GQNGQNPVI
-793 EIYDGSRSISRA
+793 EIYDGSRTISTA
-805 SLIQKINYDFWAYN
+805 SLIQKVNYDFWAYN

-824 KEQIY
+824 KEQIH

-848 PLATGKTERT
+848 PLGTGKTTRT
-858 DIAQY
+858 DVAQY

-883 TSFESVASQ
+883 TSFEAVASQ

-898 AVSKNPDWSQ
+898 AISKNPDWSQ

-933 QKLVNGTYNF
+933 QKLVNGTYKF

-1004 GNYGMLQAPKNVKS
+1004 GQYGMLQAPKNIKS

-1028 ANNIAARSTGTLP
+1028 AKNIAARSTGTLP

-1080 NVTPESYDA
+1080 TVTPDVYEA

-1140 SNVAGDESFEYEP
+1140 SNVAGDESFKYEA

-1167 TNDNWQSGPIKV
+1167 TNNNWQSGPIKV

-1250 KLYIKFKDVVTPAT
+1250 KFYVKFKDVVTPAT

-1315 PCIFVDAN
+1315 PCIFVDAS
-1323 KVQEDNDGLDAP
+1323 KVQEDNDGLNAP
-1335 YYDIVTGSA
+1335 YYDIQTGSA

-1379 NDELVAG
+1379 NDDLVAG

-1403 STVKMTANI
+1403 ASVKLTANI

-1555 LAFSVEPASWF
+1555 LTFSAEPASWYT
-1566 SASDLEAAGKS
+1566 ASDLEANGNS
-1577 SVDYVFKSKLD
+1577 TVDYVFKSKLD
-1588 GFDIP
+1588 GFDVP

-1604 EHMPYAYYIDK
+1604 EHMPYAYYINK

-1708 GNTMMQGMNFE
+1708 GNTMMLGMNFE

-1729 FQYNVDPDGFQL
+1729 FQYHVDPDGFQL

-1767 GNAVEF
+1767 GNTVEF
-1773 SPYKNYVVAPG
+1773 TPYKNYVVAPG

-1827 GEAQA
+1827 GEVQA

-1845 ENAMEPSYYEFHVVN
+1845 ENPMYPSYYEFYVVN
-1860 KGTKAFAITDV
+1860 KGTKAFTITNV

-1876 TVSESDDPDV
+1876 VAADPDDPW
-1886 EPSAPEGKLEV
+1886 AMPEASLEV
-1897 YAAQSNNG
+1897 YTSANNSG
-1905 GDDGIDPG
+1905 GDGGIDPG

-1924 AWIPYQSGMMAPIVV
+1924 AWIPYRSGMMAPIVV
-1939 GEDTVKFRITPY
+1939 GTDTVKFRITPY

-1956 HKKDFPLVFTV
+1956 HAKDYPLVFTV
-1967 EGLNEETHTSTIKL
+1967 EGLENTEYNSTIKL

-2011 NLKNDGEYKLTYSLS
+2011 NLMNDGKYKLIYSLS

-2035 NVDDGSNDPAPAY
+2035 NVDDGSNVPAPAY

-2088 QKFIYDLPEGYKG
+2088 QKFIYDLPSGYEG

-2115 QAALMGTGAAALDEN
+2115 QAALMGTGASALDEN

-2186 IVKEKP
+2186 IAKEEP

-2224 YPAGYKGSAMMATKD
+2224 YPAGYKSSAMMATKD
-2239 GDMETNRYMA
+2239 GDMEPNRYMA

-2268 SYGAFGYFMTCIE
+2268 SYGAFGFFMTCIE

-2295 KDGEI
+2295 KEGEI
-2300 ASGKAIPVQFEVNA
+2300 APGEALPVQFEVNA
-2314 KSAYFAKNN
+2314 KSAYFSKNN

-2334 YNKLYNYHIYLN
+2334 YNKLYNYHIYLD
-2346 KNAAPIITAPE
+2346 KNAAPVITAPE

-2397 YANEDGTQEGISE
+2397 YANEDGTQKGISE

-2490 DFFEDADGDAMTF
+2490 DFFEDADGDVMTF

-2553 TVDAATGISNVVADA
+2553 TVDAATGINNVVADA

-2611 LQNVHAGDKASI
+2611 LQNVHAGDKASV

>member
-1 MLNYSVAELRNNKTN
+1 

-108 VFPYAGKNEAKHKAF
+108 VFPYAGKDEAKHKAA

-145 LFRSAEGVSYAQR
+145 LLRSTEGVAYAQR
-158 IPLYKPIGG
+158 IPVYKPIGG
-167 ERFLEVSPAAVARAA
+167 ERFLEVSPAAVAKAA

-360 CSWGASVAGDED
+360 CSWGAGVADEED

-378 VNYFTKNGG
+378 VDYFTKNGG

-392 GGLCIFAAG
+392 GGLCIFASG
-401 NNGEEGDYY
+401 NNGEEGNYY

-557 EWVIPETEEKS
+557 EWTIPETEEKS

-595 DTKFKYSGDKMSYE
+595 DTKFKYSGDKMFYE

-695 STSARNLKPNPG
+695 STSGRIKNPNPG

-720 AKRNAVAS
+720 VKRNAVATS
-728 SDYKAENWPDTLT
+728 NYQAKDWPDTLT
-741 YSNYVYSYIG
+741 YSNQLYSYIG

-776 NLTDLLIQ
+776 NLTDLHFQ
-784 GQNGQNPEI
+784 GQNGQDPVI
-793 EIYDGSRSISRA
+793 EIYDGSRTISTA
-805 SLIQKINYDFWAYN
+805 SLIQKVNYDFWAYN

-824 KEQIY
+824 KEQIH

-848 PLATGKTERT
+848 PLGTGKTTRT
-858 DIAQY
+858 DVAQY

-883 TSFESVASQ
+883 TSFEAVANQ

-898 AVSKNPDWSQ
+898 AISKNPDWSQ

-933 QKLVNGTYNF
+933 QKLVNGTYKF

-990 IDVELTNSGYGVFG
+990 IDVELTNSGYGVFAG
-1004 GNYGMLQAPKNVKS
+1004 KYGMLQASQNEVKS

-1028 ANNIAARSTGTLP
+1028 AKNIAARSTGTLP

-1080 NVTPESYDA
+1080 TVTPDVYEA

-1140 SNVAGDESFEYEP
+1140 SNVAGDESFKYEA

-1167 TNDNWQSGPIKV
+1167 TNNNWQSGPIKV

-1250 KLYIKFKDVVTPAT
+1250 KFYVKFKDVVTPAT

-1323 KVQEDNDGLDAP
+1323 KVQEDNDGLNAP
-1335 YYDIVTGSA
+1335 YYDIQTGSA

-1379 NDELVAG
+1379 NDDLVAG

-1403 STVKMTANI
+1403 ASVKLTANI

-1555 LAFSVEPASWF
+1555 LTFSAEPASWYT
-1566 SASDLEAAGKS
+1566 ASDLEANGNS
-1577 SVDYVFKSKLD
+1577 TVDYVFKSKLD
-1588 GFDIP
+1588 GFDVP

-1604 EHMPYAYYIDK
+1604 EHMPYAYYINK

-1708 GNTMMQGMNFE
+1708 GNTMMLGMNFE

-1729 FQYNVDPDGFQL
+1729 FQYHVDPDGFQL

-1767 GNAVEF
+1767 GNTIEF
-1773 SPYKNYVVAPG
+1773 TPYKNYVVAPG

-1799 DTYDYELNVTTND
+1799 DTYDCELNVTTND

-1845 ENAMEPSYYEFHVVN
+1845 ENPMYPSYYEFYVVN

-1876 TVSESDDPDV
+1876 VAADPDN
-1886 EPSAPEGKLEV
+1886 PWAMPEASLEV
-1897 YAAQSNNG
+1897 YTSANNSG
-1905 GDDGIDPG
+1905 GDGGIDPG

-1924 AWIPYQSGMMAPIVV
+1924 AWIPYRSGMMAPIVV
-1939 GEDTVKFRITPY
+1939 GTDTVKFRITPY

-1956 HKKDFPLVFTV
+1956 HAKDYPLVFTV

-2000 VASDYKGTSTV
+2000 VASDYKGTSAV
-2011 NLKNDGEYKLTYSLS
+2011 NLMNDGKYKLIYSLS

-2035 NVDDGSNDPAPAY
+2035 NVDDGSNVPAPSY

-2088 QKFIYDLPEGYKG
+2088 QKFFYDLPSGYEG

-2115 QAALMGTGAAALDEN
+2115 QAALMGTGATALDEN

-2186 IVKEKP
+2186 IVKEEP
-2192 REDGSYQ
+2192 LEDGSYR

-2224 YPAGYKGSAMMATKD
+2224 YPAGYKSSALMATKD
-2239 GDMETNRYMA
+2239 GDMEPNRYMA

-2268 SYGAFGYFMTCIE
+2268 SYGAFGFFMTCIE

-2295 KDGEI
+2295 KEGEI
-2300 ASGKAIPVQFEVNA
+2300 APGEALPVQFEVNA
-2314 KSAYFAKNN
+2314 KSAYFSKNN

-2334 YNKLYNYHIYLN
+2334 YNKLYNYHIYLD
-2346 KNAAPIITAPE
+2346 KNAAPVITAPE

-2367 AMVPVTVADAEG
+2367 AVVDVTVADAEG
-2379 EAFTVSLNDAD
+2379 EAFTVSLEDAD
-2390 GIASVES
+2390 GIAAVKS
-2397 YANEDGTQEGISE
+2397 YANEDGTQDGISE
-2410 SNGTYTVEAGGS
+2410 SNGTYTVEKGKS
-2422 LKLNVALVPDYGT
+2422 LKLNVALAPDYGT

-2453 SVVVNYNVEH
+2453 SAVVNYNVEH

-2490 DFFEDADGDAMTF
+2490 DFFEDVDGDVMTF

-2553 TVDAATGISNVVADA
+2553 TVDAATGINNVVADA

-2580 NGNLNVTI
+2580 NGNLNVAI

-2611 LQNVHAGDKASI
+2611 LQNVHAGDKASV

>member
-1 MLNYSVAELRNNKTN
+1 

-65 IADRMIAA
+65 IADRMVAA

-81 TNKKYVQ
+81 TNRKYVQ

-360 CSWGASVAGDED
+360 CSWGASVADDED

-378 VNYFTKNGG
+378 VDYFTKNGG

-401 NNGEEGDYY
+401 NNGEEGNYY

-513 NPEYEGLMGS
+513 NPEYKGLMGS

-583 TDDLNKLSSATV
+583 TDDLNKLNSATV

-695 STSARNLKPNPG
+695 STSGRIKKPNPG

-720 AKRNAVAS
+720 VKRNAVAT
-728 SDYKAENWPDTLT
+728 SDYQAKDWPDTLT
-741 YSNYVYSYIG
+741 YSNQLYSYIG

-776 NLTDLLIQ
+776 NLTDLRIQ
-784 GQNGQNPEI
+784 GQNGQNPVI
-793 EIYDGSRSISRA
+793 EIYDGSRSISTA
-805 SLIQKINYDFWAYN
+805 SLIQKVNYDFWAYN

-824 KEQIY
+824 KEQIH

-848 PLATGKTERT
+848 PLGTGKTTRT
-858 DIAQY
+858 DVAQY

-883 TSFESVASQ
+883 TSFEAIASQ

-898 AVSKNPDWSQ
+898 AISKNPDWSQ
-908 VLNPEPISGEVRPN
+908 VLNPEPISGEVRPS

-933 QKLVNGTYNF
+933 QKLVNGTYKF

-971 LHSQQLVDFGDLLV
+971 LHSQKLVDFGDLLV

-1004 GNYGMLQAPKNVKS
+1004 GKYGMLQAPKNVKS

-1070 RGVASVPAKQ
+1070 RGVASIPAQ
-1080 NVTPESYDA
+1080 QSVTPDVYEA

-1126 GSTAKVHKFGYTTI
+1126 GSKARVHKFGYTTV

-1250 KLYIKFKDVVTPAT
+1250 KLYVKFKDVVTPAT

-1307 VSDIAASD
+1307 VSDIAAAD

-1323 KVQEDNDGLDAP
+1323 KVQESNDGLDAP

-1379 NDELVAG
+1379 NDNLVAG

-1403 STVKMTANI
+1403 STVKLTANI

-1425 TSVDFGK
+1425 ASVDFGK

-1442 VLLSNNGKDA
+1442 VLLSNNGKDV

-1469 EMKAAFSVPAGQGK
+1469 EMNAAFSVPAGQGK

-1531 LKVETPY
+1531 LEVETPY

-1566 SASDLEAAGKS
+1566 SASDLEATGKS

-1719 VILRKDGSFK
+1719 VILRKDGTFK

-1812 PSRASVKIPVTLNIT
+1812 PSRASIKIPVTLNIT

-1860 KGTKAFAITDV
+1860 KGTKAFAITDI

-1876 TVSESDDPDV
+1876 VAADSDDPW
-1886 EPSAPEGKLEV
+1886 AMPEASLEV
-1897 YAAQSNNG
+1897 YTSANNS

-1913 PLALSDDATAK
+1913 PMALADDAAK
-1924 AWIPYQSGMMAPIVV
+1924 AWVPYQSGMMAPIVV

-1951 NVYEV
+1951 NVSEV
-1956 HKKDFPLVFTV
+1956 HAKDYPLVFSV
-1967 EGLNEETHTSTIKL
+1967 EGLENTEYNSTIKL

-2000 VASDYKGTSTV
+2000 VASDYKGTSIV
-2011 NLKNDGEYKLTYSLS
+2011 NLMNDGAYKLTYSLS

-2076 VKALGLKKVKDD
+2076 LKALGLKKVKDD
-2088 QKFIYDLPEGYKG
+2088 QKFIYDLPKGYEG

-2110 PVANA
+2110 PVENA
-2115 QAALMGTGAAALDEN
+2115 QAALMGTGATALDEN

-2186 IVKEKP
+2186 IAKEEP

-2295 KDGEI
+2295 KEGEI
-2300 ASGKAIPVQFEVNA
+2300 APGEALPVQFEVNA

-2334 YNKLYNYHIYLN
+2334 YNKLYNYHIYLD
-2346 KNAAPIITAPE
+2346 KNAAPVITAPE

-2390 GIASVES
+2390 GIATVES
-2397 YANEDGTQEGISE
+2397 YENEDGTQDGISE

-2422 LKLNVALVPDYGT
+2422 LKLNVALAPAYGT
-2435 AGKHTF
+2435 AGKHSF
-2441 TVNAK
+2441 AVNAK

-2453 SVVVNYNVEH
+2453 SAVVNYNVEH

-2472 PADLALKG
+2472 PADLVLKG

-2525 AKQVSG
+2525 AKQMPG

-2541 ANGASTTGVIAL
+2541 ANGASTTGVITL
-2553 TVDAATGISNVVADA
+2553 TVDVATGISNVVAGG
-2568 SKGDVT
+2568 SKGDVA

-2588 DADADKVVLS
+2588 GADADKVVLS

-2611 LQNVHAGDKASI
+2611 LLNVHAGDKAGV

-2643 SAVKFVAK
+2643 SAVKFAAK

>member
-1 MLNYSVAELRNNKTN
+1 

-65 IADRMIAA
+65 IADRMVAA

-81 TNKKYVQ
+81 TNRKYVQ

-360 CSWGASVAGDED
+360 CSWGAGVADDED

-378 VNYFTKNGG
+378 IDYFTKNGG

-401 NNGEEGDYY
+401 NNGEEGNYY

-513 NPEYEGLMGS
+513 NPEYKGLMGS

-583 TDDLNKLSSATV
+583 TDDLNKLNSATV

-629 GKASAVSPI
+629 GKASSVSPI

-695 STSARNLKPNPG
+695 STSGRIKKPNPG

-720 AKRNAVAS
+720 VKRNAVAT
-728 SDYKAENWPDTLT
+728 SDYQAKDWPDTLT
-741 YSNYVYSYIG
+741 YSNQLYSYIG
-751 ETDTKLPNALAQYF
+751 ETDTKQPNALAQYF

-776 NLTDLLIQ
+776 NLTDLRIQ
-784 GQNGQNPEI
+784 GQNGQNPVI
-793 EIYDGSRSISRA
+793 EIYDGSRSISTA
-805 SLIQKINYDFWAYN
+805 SLIQKVNYDFWAYN

-824 KEQIY
+824 KEQIH

-848 PLATGKTERT
+848 PLGTGKTTRT
-858 DIAQY
+858 DVAQY

-883 TSFESVASQ
+883 TSFEAIASQ

-898 AVSKNPDWSQ
+898 AISKNPDWSQ
-908 VLNPEPISGEVRPN
+908 VLNPKPISGEVRPN

-933 QKLVNGTYNF
+933 QKLVNGTYKF

-971 LHSQQLVDFGDLLV
+971 LHSQKLVDFGDLLV

-1004 GNYGMLQAPKNVKS
+1004 GQYGMLQAPKNVKS

-1070 RGVASVPAKQ
+1070 RGVASIPAQ
-1080 NVTPESYDA
+1080 QSVTPESYDA
-1089 GDLKVGG
+1089 SDLKVGG

-1126 GSTAKVHKFGYTTI
+1126 GSKARVHKFGYTTV

-1307 VSDIAASD
+1307 VSDIAAAD

-1379 NDELVAG
+1379 NDNLVAG

-1403 STVKMTANI
+1403 STVKLTANI

-1425 TSVDFGK
+1425 ASVDFGK

-1442 VLLSNNGKDA
+1442 VLLSNNGKDV

-1469 EMKAAFSVPAGQGK
+1469 EMNAAFSVPAGQGK

-1531 LKVETPY
+1531 LEVETPY

-1555 LAFSVEPASWF
+1555 LTFSAEPASWF
-1566 SASDLEAAGKS
+1566 SASDLEATGKS

-1665 TTETFYTN
+1665 TKETFYTN

-1719 VILRKDGSFK
+1719 VILRKDGTFK

-1812 PSRASVKIPVTLNIT
+1812 PSRASIKIPVTLNIT

-1860 KGTKAFAITDV
+1860 KGTKAFAITDI

-1876 TVSESDDPDV
+1876 VAADPDDPW
-1886 EPSAPEGKLEV
+1886 AMPEASLEV
-1897 YAAQSNNG
+1897 YTSANNS

-1913 PLALSDDATAK
+1913 PMALAADAAK
-1924 AWIPYQSGMMAPIVV
+1924 AWVPYQSGMMAPIVV

-1951 NVYEV
+1951 NVSEV
-1956 HKKDFPLVFTV
+1956 HAKDYPLVFSV
-1967 EGLNEETHTSTIKL
+1967 EGLENTEYNSTIKL

-2035 NVDDGSNDPAPAY
+2035 NEYEDGNDPAPAY

-2076 VKALGLKKVKDD
+2076 LKALGLKKVKDD
-2088 QKFIYDLPEGYKG
+2088 QKFIYDLPTGYEG

-2115 QAALMGTGAAALDEN
+2115 QAALMGTGASALDEN

-2186 IVKEKP
+2186 IAKEEP

-2295 KDGEI
+2295 KEGEI
-2300 ASGKAIPVQFEVNA
+2300 APGEALPVQFEVNA

-2334 YNKLYNYHIYLN
+2334 YNKLYNYHIYLD
-2346 KNAAPIITAPE
+2346 KNAAPVITAPE

-2390 GIASVES
+2390 GIATVES
-2397 YANEDGTQEGISE
+2397 YENEDGTQDGISE

-2422 LKLNVALVPDYGT
+2422 LKLNVALAPAYGT
-2435 AGKHTF
+2435 AGKHSF
-2441 TVNAK
+2441 AVNAK
-2446 DESGNVS
+2446 DEAGNVS
-2453 SVVVNYNVEH
+2453 SAVVNYNVEH
-2463 TNRAPKYVG
+2463 TNRAPKFVG
-2472 PADLALKG
+2472 PADLVLKG

-2525 AKQVSG
+2525 AKQMPG

-2541 ANGASTTGVIAL
+2541 ANGASTTGVITL
-2553 TVDAATGISNVVADA
+2553 TVDVATGISNVVAGG
-2568 SKGDVT
+2568 SKGDVA

-2588 DADADKVVLS
+2588 GADADKVVLS

-2611 LQNVHAGDKASI
+2611 LLNVHAGDKAGV

-2643 SAVKFVAK
+2643 SAVKFAAK

>member
-1 MLNYSVAELRNNKTN
+1 

-65 IADRMIAA
+65 IADRMVAA

-81 TNKKYVQ
+81 TNRKYVQ

-360 CSWGASVAGDED
+360 CSWGAGVADDED

-378 VNYFTKNGG
+378 VDYFTKNGG

-401 NNGEEGDYY
+401 NNGEEGNYY

-513 NPEYEGLMGS
+513 NPEYKGLMGS

-583 TDDLNKLSSATV
+583 TDDLNKLNSATV

-695 STSARNLKPNPG
+695 STSGRIKKPNPG

-720 AKRNAVAS
+720 VKRNAVAT
-728 SDYKAENWPDTLT
+728 SDYQAKDWPDTLT
-741 YSNYVYSYIG
+741 YSNQLYSYIG

-776 NLTDLLIQ
+776 NLTDLRIQ
-784 GQNGQNPEI
+784 GQNGQNPVI
-793 EIYDGSRSISRA
+793 EIYDGSRSISTA
-805 SLIQKINYDFWAYN
+805 SLIQKVNYDFWAYN

-824 KEQIY
+824 KEQIH

-848 PLATGKTERT
+848 PLGTGKTTRT
-858 DIAQY
+858 DVAQY

-883 TSFESVASQ
+883 TSFEAIASQ

-898 AVSKNPDWSQ
+898 AISKNPDWSQ
-908 VLNPEPISGEVRPN
+908 VLNPKPISGEVRPN

-933 QKLVNGTYNF
+933 QKLVNGTYKF

-971 LHSQQLVDFGDLLV
+971 LHSQKLVDFGDLLV

-1004 GNYGMLQAPKNVKS
+1004 GKYGMLQAPKNVKS

-1070 RGVASVPAKQ
+1070 RGVASIPAQ
-1080 NVTPESYDA
+1080 QSVTPDVYEA

-1126 GSTAKVHKFGYTTI
+1126 GSKARVHKFGYTTV

-1212 MVPTGDCVQ
+1212 MVPTGDWVQ

-1250 KLYIKFKDVVTPAT
+1250 KLYVKFKDVVTPAT

-1307 VSDIAASD
+1307 VSDIAAAD

-1323 KVQEDNDGLDAP
+1323 KVQESNDGLDAP

-1379 NDELVAG
+1379 NDNLVAG

-1403 STVKMTANI
+1403 STVKLTANI

-1425 TSVDFGK
+1425 ASVDFGK

-1442 VLLSNNGKDA
+1442 VLLSNNGKDV

-1469 EMKAAFSVPAGQGK
+1469 EMNAAFSVPAGQGK

-1531 LKVETPY
+1531 LEVETPY

-1566 SASDLEAAGKS
+1566 SASDLEATGKS

-1719 VILRKDGSFK
+1719 VILRKDGTFK

-1812 PSRASVKIPVTLNIT
+1812 PSRASIKIPVTLNIT

-1876 TVSESDDPDV
+1876 VAADPDDPW
-1886 EPSAPEGKLEV
+1886 AMPEASLEV
-1897 YAAQSNNG
+1897 YTSANNS

-1913 PLALSDDATAK
+1913 PMALAADAAK
-1924 AWIPYQSGMMAPIVV
+1924 AWVPYQSGMMAPIVV

-1951 NVYEV
+1951 NVSEV
-1956 HKKDFPLVFTV
+1956 HAKDYPLVFSV
-1967 EGLNEETHTSTIKL
+1967 EGLENTEYNSTIKL

-2035 NVDDGSNDPAPAY
+2035 NEYEDGNDPAPAY

-2076 VKALGLKKVKDD
+2076 LKALGLKKVKDD
-2088 QKFIYDLPEGYKG
+2088 QKFIYDLPSGYEG

-2115 QAALMGTGAAALDEN
+2115 QAALMGTGASALDEN

-2186 IVKEKP
+2186 IAKEEP

-2295 KDGEI
+2295 KEGEI
-2300 ASGKAIPVQFEVNA
+2300 APGEALPVQFEVNA

-2334 YNKLYNYHIYLN
+2334 YNKLYNYHIYLD
-2346 KNAAPIITAPE
+2346 KNAAPVITAPE

-2390 GIASVES
+2390 GIATVES
-2397 YANEDGTQEGISE
+2397 YENEDGTQDGISE

-2422 LKLNVALVPDYGT
+2422 LKLNVALAPAYGT
-2435 AGKHTF
+2435 AGKHSF
-2441 TVNAK
+2441 AVNAK
-2446 DESGNVS
+2446 DEAGNVS
-2453 SVVVNYNVEH
+2453 SAVVNYNVEH

-2472 PADLALKG
+2472 PADLVLKG

-2525 AKQVSG
+2525 AKQMPG

-2553 TVDAATGISNVVADA
+2553 TVDVATGISNVVAGG
-2568 SKGDVT
+2568 SKGDVA

-2588 DADADKVVLS
+2588 GADADKVVLS

-2611 LQNVHAGDKASI
+2611 LLNVHAGDKAGV

-2643 SAVKFVAK
+2643 SAVKFAAK

>member
-1 MLNYSVAELRNNKTN
+1 

-167 ERFLEVSPAAVARAA
+167 ERFLEVSPAAVAKAA

-211 VGADANVFK
+211 MGADANVFK

-557 EWVIPETEEKS
+557 EWTIPETEEKS
-568 IDHHVIYYSTEAFSA
+568 IDHQVIYYSTEAFSA

-728 SDYKAENWPDTLT
+728 SDYKVENWPDTLT

-933 QKLVNGTYNF
+933 QKLVNGTYEF

-1004 GNYGMLQAPKNVKS
+1004 GKYGMLQAPKNVKS

-1080 NVTPESYDA
+1080 SVTPDVYEA

-1250 KLYIKFKDVVTPAT
+1250 KFYVKFKNVVTPAT

-1335 YYDIVTGSA
+1335 YYDIQTGSA

-1403 STVKMTANI
+1403 ASVKLTANI

-1550 EGDEN
+1550 KGDED
-1555 LAFSVEPASWF
+1555 LTFSAEPASWF

-1832 EFPEVINV
+1832 KFPEIINV

-1845 ENAMEPSYYEFHVVN
+1845 ENAMDPSYYEFYVVN
-1860 KGTKAFAITDV
+1860 KGTKAFTITDV

-1876 TVSESDDPDV
+1876 TGSESDDPDV
-1886 EPSAPEGKLEV
+1886 EPSAPEGELEV
-1897 YAAQSNNG
+1897 YTAQSNNG

-1913 PLALSDDATAK
+1913 PMALAADAAK
-1924 AWIPYQSGMMAPIVV
+1924 AWIPYKSGMMAPIVV
-1939 GEDTVKFRITPY
+1939 GTDTVKFRIAPY

-2011 NLKNDGEYKLTYSLS
+2011 NLMNDGKYKLTYSLS

-2035 NVDDGSNDPAPAY
+2035 NEDDGSNDPAPAY

-2076 VKALGLKKVKDD
+2076 LKALGLKKVKDD
-2088 QKFIYDLPEGYKG
+2088 QKFLYDLPSGYEG

-2115 QAALMGTGAAALDEN
+2115 QAALMGTGATALDEN

-2300 ASGKAIPVQFEVNA
+2300 APGEAIPVQFEVNA

-2334 YNKLYNYHIYLN
+2334 CSKLYNYHIYLD
-2346 KNAAPIITAPE
+2346 KNAAPVITAPE

-2397 YANEDGTQEGISE
+2397 YVNENGTQEGISE

-2553 TVDAATGISNVVADA
+2553 TVDAATGISNVVTGA

-2588 DADADKVVLS
+2588 GADADKVVLS

-2611 LQNVHAGDKASI
+2611 LQNVHAGDKASV

-2643 SAVKFVAK
+2643 SVVKFVAK

>member
-1 MLNYSVAELRNNKTN
+1 

-65 IADRMIAA
+65 IADRMVAA

-81 TNKKYVQ
+81 TNRKYVQ

-360 CSWGASVAGDED
+360 CSWGAGVADDED

-378 VNYFTKNGG
+378 IDYFTKNGG

-401 NNGEEGDYY
+401 NNGEEGNYY

-513 NPEYEGLMGS
+513 NPEYKGLMGS

-583 TDDLNKLSSATV
+583 TDDLNKLNSATV

-695 STSARNLKPNPG
+695 STSGRIKKPNPG

-720 AKRNAVAS
+720 VKRNAVAT
-728 SDYKAENWPDTLT
+728 SDYQAKDWPDTLT
-741 YSNYVYSYIG
+741 YSNQLYSYIG

-776 NLTDLLIQ
+776 NLTDLRIQ
-784 GQNGQNPEI
+784 GQNGQNPVI
-793 EIYDGSRSISRA
+793 EIYDGSRSISTA
-805 SLIQKINYDFWAYN
+805 SLIQKVNYDFWAYN

-824 KEQIY
+824 KEQIH

-848 PLATGKTERT
+848 PLGTGKTTRT
-858 DIAQY
+858 DVAQY

-883 TSFESVASQ
+883 TSFEAIASQ

-898 AVSKNPDWSQ
+898 AISKNPDWSQ
-908 VLNPEPISGEVRPN
+908 VLNPKPISGEVRPN

-933 QKLVNGTYNF
+933 QKLVNGTYKF

-971 LHSQQLVDFGDLLV
+971 LHSQKLVDFGDLLV

-1004 GNYGMLQAPKNVKS
+1004 GKYGMLQAPKNVKS

-1070 RGVASVPAKQ
+1070 RGVASIPAQ
-1080 NVTPESYDA
+1080 QSVTPESYDA
-1089 GDLKVGG
+1089 SDLKVGG

-1126 GSTAKVHKFGYTTI
+1126 GSKARVHKFGYTTV

-1192 IYVSSYGGVSMQQM
+1192 IYVSSYGGVSMQKA

-1307 VSDIAASD
+1307 VSDIAAAD

-1323 KVQEDNDGLDAP
+1323 KVQESNDGLDAP

-1379 NDELVAG
+1379 NDNLVAG

-1403 STVKMTANI
+1403 STVKLTANI

-1425 TSVDFGK
+1425 ASVDFGK

-1442 VLLSNNGKDA
+1442 VLLSNNGKDV

-1469 EMKAAFSVPAGQGK
+1469 EMNAAFSVPAGQGK

-1531 LKVETPY
+1531 LEVETPY

-1555 LAFSVEPASWF
+1555 LTFSAEPASWF
-1566 SASDLEAAGKS
+1566 SASDLEATGKS

-1665 TTETFYTN
+1665 TKETFYTN

-1719 VILRKDGSFK
+1719 VILRKDGTFK

-1876 TVSESDDPDV
+1876 VAADPDDPW
-1886 EPSAPEGKLEV
+1886 AMPEASLEV
-1897 YAAQSNNG
+1897 YTSANNS

-1913 PLALSDDATAK
+1913 PMALAADAAK
-1924 AWIPYQSGMMAPIVV
+1924 AWVPYQSGMMAPIVV

-1951 NVYEV
+1951 NVSEV
-1956 HKKDFPLVFTV
+1956 HAKDYPLVFSV
-1967 EGLNEETHTSTIKL
+1967 EGLENTEYNSTIKL

-2011 NLKNDGEYKLTYSLS
+2011 NLMNDGEYKLTYSLS

-2035 NVDDGSNDPAPAY
+2035 NEYEDGNDPAPAY

-2076 VKALGLKKVKDD
+2076 LKALALKKVKDD
-2088 QKFIYDLPEGYKG
+2088 QKFIYDLPSGYEG

-2115 QAALMGTGAAALDEN
+2115 QAALMGTGASALDEN

-2186 IVKEKP
+2186 IAKEEP

-2199 GAARMLEFDNPIYI
+2199 GAARMLEFDDPIYI

-2295 KDGEI
+2295 KEGEI
-2300 ASGKAIPVQFEVNA
+2300 APGEALPVQFEVNA

-2334 YNKLYNYHIYLN
+2334 YNKLYNYHIYLD
-2346 KNAAPIITAPE
+2346 KNAAPVITAPE

-2390 GIASVES
+2390 GIATVES
-2397 YANEDGTQEGISE
+2397 YENEDGTQDGISE

-2422 LKLNVALVPDYGT
+2422 LKLNVALAPAYGT
-2435 AGKHTF
+2435 AGKHSF
-2441 TVNAK
+2441 AVNAK
-2446 DESGNVS
+2446 DEAGNVS
-2453 SVVVNYNVEH
+2453 SAVVNYNVEH

-2472 PADLALKG
+2472 PADLVLKG

-2525 AKQVSG
+2525 AKQMPG

-2541 ANGASTTGVIAL
+2541 ANGASTTGVITL
-2553 TVDAATGISNVVADA
+2553 TVDVATGISNVVAGG
-2568 SKGDVT
+2568 SKGDVAVT
-2574 VNGDAE
+2574 GDAE

-2588 DADADKVVLS
+2588 GADADKVVLS

-2611 LQNVHAGDKASI
+2611 LLNVHAGDKASV

-2643 SAVKFVAK
+2643 SAVKFAAK

>member
-1 MLNYSVAELRNNKTN
+1 

-65 IADRMIAA
+65 IADRMVAA

-81 TNKKYVQ
+81 TNRKYVQ

-360 CSWGASVAGDED
+360 CSWGASVADDED

-378 VNYFTKNGG
+378 VDYFTKNGG

-401 NNGEEGDYY
+401 NNGEEGNYY

-583 TDDLNKLSSATV
+583 TDDLNKLNSATV

-695 STSARNLKPNPG
+695 STSGRIKNPNPG
-707 QVLPFSGTVSPTL
+707 QILPFSGTVSPTL
-720 AKRNAVAS
+720 VKRNAVAT
-728 SDYKAENWPDTLT
+728 SDYQAKDWPDTLT
-741 YSNYVYSYIG
+741 YSNQLYSYIG

-776 NLTDLLIQ
+776 NLTDLRIQ
-784 GQNGQNPEI
+784 GQNGQNPVI
-793 EIYDGSRSISRA
+793 EIYDGSRSISTA
-805 SLIQKINYDFWAYN
+805 SLIQKVNYDFWAYN

-824 KEQIY
+824 KEQIH

-837 VVAKFPAGAKN
+837 VVVKFPAGAKN
-848 PLATGKTERT
+848 PLGTGKTTRT
-858 DIAQY
+858 DVAQY

-883 TSFESVASQ
+883 TSFEAIASQ

-898 AVSKNPDWSQ
+898 AISKNPDWSQ
-908 VLNPEPISGEVRPN
+908 VLNPEPISGEVRPS

-933 QKLVNGTYNF
+933 QKLVNGTYKF

-971 LHSQQLVDFGDLLV
+971 LHSQKLVDFGDLLV

-1004 GNYGMLQAPKNVKS
+1004 GKYGMLQAPKNVKS

-1070 RGVASVPAKQ
+1070 RGVASIPAQ
-1080 NVTPESYDA
+1080 QSVTPDVYEA

-1126 GSTAKVHKFGYTTI
+1126 GSKARVHKFGYTTV

-1250 KLYIKFKDVVTPAT
+1250 KLYVKFKDVVTPAT

-1307 VSDIAASD
+1307 VSDIAAAD

-1323 KVQEDNDGLDAP
+1323 KVQESNDGLDAP

-1379 NDELVAG
+1379 NDNLVAG

-1403 STVKMTANI
+1403 STVKLTANI

-1425 TSVDFGK
+1425 ASVDFGK

-1442 VLLSNNGKDA
+1442 VLLSNNGKDV

-1469 EMKAAFSVPAGQGK
+1469 EMNAAFSVPAGQGK

-1531 LKVETPY
+1531 LEVETPY

-1566 SASDLEAAGKS
+1566 SASDLEATGKS

-1719 VILRKDGSFK
+1719 VILRKDGTFK

-1812 PSRASVKIPVTLNIT
+1812 PSRASIKIPVTLNIT

-1876 TVSESDDPDV
+1876 VAADPDDPW
-1886 EPSAPEGKLEV
+1886 AMPEASLEV
-1897 YAAQSNNG
+1897 YTSANNS

-1913 PLALSDDATAK
+1913 PMALAADAAK
-1924 AWIPYQSGMMAPIVV
+1924 AWVPYQSGMMAPIVV

-1951 NVYEV
+1951 NVSEV
-1956 HKKDFPLVFTV
+1956 HAKDYPLVFSV
-1967 EGLNEETHTSTIKL
+1967 EGLENTEYNSTIKL

-2011 NLKNDGEYKLTYSLS
+2011 NLMNDGAYKLTYSLS

-2076 VKALGLKKVKDD
+2076 LKALGLKKVKDD
-2088 QKFIYDLPEGYKG
+2088 QKFIYDLPSGYEG

-2115 QAALMGTGAAALDEN
+2115 QAALMGTGATALDEN

-2186 IVKEKP
+2186 IAKEEP

-2295 KDGEI
+2295 KEGEI
-2300 ASGKAIPVQFEVNA
+2300 APGEALPVQFEVNA

-2323 KATLVVKSNDP
+2323 KAILVVKSNDP
-2334 YNKLYNYHIYLN
+2334 YNKLYNYHIYLD
-2346 KNAAPIITAPE
+2346 KNAAPVITAPE

-2390 GIASVES
+2390 GIATVES
-2397 YANEDGTQEGISE
+2397 YENEDGTQDGISE

-2422 LKLNVALVPDYGT
+2422 LKLNVALAPAYGT
-2435 AGKHTF
+2435 AGKHSF
-2441 TVNAK
+2441 AVNAK
-2446 DESGNVS
+2446 DEAGNVS
-2453 SVVVNYNVEH
+2453 SAVVNYNVEH

-2472 PADLALKG
+2472 PADLVLKG

-2525 AKQVSG
+2525 AKQMPG

-2553 TVDAATGISNVVADA
+2553 TVDVATGISNVVAGG
-2568 SKGDVT
+2568 SKGDVA

-2588 DADADKVVLS
+2588 GADADKVVLS

-2611 LQNVHAGDKASI
+2611 LLNVHAGDKAGV

-2643 SAVKFVAK
+2643 SAVKFAAK

>member
-1 MLNYSVAELRNNKTN
+1 

-167 ERFLEVSPAAVARAA
+167 ERFLEISPAAVAKAA

-270 GYVDDIYGYNF
+270 GFVDDIYGYNF

-360 CSWGASVAGDED
+360 CSWGAGVADDED
-372 KSVTEA
+372 KSVTA
-378 VNYFTKNGG
+378 AIDYFTKNGG

-401 NNGEEGDYY
+401 NNGEEGNYY

-557 EWVIPETEEKS
+557 EWTIPETEEKS
-568 IDHHVIYYSTEAFSA
+568 IDHHVIYYSTEAFTA

-695 STSARNLKPNPG
+695 STSGRIKNPNPG

-741 YSNYVYSYIG
+741 YSNQLYSYIG
-751 ETDTKLPNALAQYF
+751 ETDTKMPNALAQYF

-776 NLTDLLIQ
+776 NLTDLRIQ
-784 GQNGQNPEI
+784 GQNGQNPVI
-793 EIYDGSRSISRA
+793 EIYDGSRSISTA
-805 SLIQKINYDFWAYN
+805 SLIQKVNYDFWAYN

-824 KEQIY
+824 KEQIH

-848 PLATGKTERT
+848 PLGTGKTTRT
-858 DIAQY
+858 DVAQY

-883 TSFESVASQ
+883 TSFEAIASQ

-898 AVSKNPDWSQ
+898 AISKNPDWSQ
-908 VLNPEPISGEVRPN
+908 VLNPKPISGEVRPN

-933 QKLVNGTYNF
+933 QKLVNGTYKF

-971 LHSQQLVDFGDLLV
+971 LHSQKLVDFGDLLV

-1004 GNYGMLQAPKNVKS
+1004 GKYGMLQAPKNVKS

-1070 RGVASVPAKQ
+1070 RGVASIPAQ
-1080 NVTPESYDA
+1080 QSVTPESYDA
-1089 GDLKVGG
+1089 SDLKVGG

-1126 GSTAKVHKFGYTTI
+1126 GSKARVHKFGYTTV

-1192 IYVSSYGGVSMQQM
+1192 IYVSSYGGVSMQKA

-1307 VSDIAASD
+1307 VSDIAAAD

-1323 KVQEDNDGLDAP
+1323 KVQESNDGLDAP

-1379 NDELVAG
+1379 NDNLVAG

-1403 STVKMTANI
+1403 STVKLTANI

-1425 TSVDFGK
+1425 ASVDFGK

-1442 VLLSNNGKDA
+1442 VLLSNNGKDV

-1469 EMKAAFSVPAGQGK
+1469 EMNAAFSVPAGQGK

-1531 LKVETPY
+1531 LEVETPY

-1555 LAFSVEPASWF
+1555 LTFSAEPASWF
-1566 SASDLEAAGKS
+1566 SASDLEATGKS

-1665 TTETFYTN
+1665 TKETFYTN

-1719 VILRKDGSFK
+1719 VILRKDGTFK

-1812 PSRASVKIPVTLNIT
+1812 PSRASIKIPVTLNIT

-1876 TVSESDDPDV
+1876 VAADPDDPW
-1886 EPSAPEGKLEV
+1886 AMPEASLEV
-1897 YAAQSNNG
+1897 YTSANNS

-1913 PLALSDDATAK
+1913 PMALAADAAK
-1924 AWIPYQSGMMAPIVV
+1924 AWVPYQSGMMAPIVV

-1951 NVYEV
+1951 NVSEV
-1956 HKKDFPLVFTV
+1956 HAKDYPLVFSV
-1967 EGLNEETHTSTIKL
+1967 EGLENTEYNSTIKL

-2011 NLKNDGEYKLTYSLS
+2011 NLMNDGEYKLTYSLS

-2035 NVDDGSNDPAPAY
+2035 NEYEDGNDPAPAY

-2076 VKALGLKKVKDD
+2076 LKALGLKKVKDD
-2088 QKFIYDLPEGYKG
+2088 QKFIYDLPTGYEG

-2115 QAALMGTGAAALDEN
+2115 QAALMGTGASALDEN

-2186 IVKEKP
+2186 IAKEEP

-2295 KDGEI
+2295 KEGEI
-2300 ASGKAIPVQFEVNA
+2300 APGEALPVQFEVNA

-2334 YNKLYNYHIYLN
+2334 YNKLYNYHIYLD
-2346 KNAAPIITAPE
+2346 KNAAPVITAPE

-2410 SNGTYTVEAGGS
+2410 SNGTYTVEAGFS

-2490 DFFEDADGDAMTF
+2490 DFFEDADGDVMTF

-2588 DADADKVVLS
+2588 GADADKVVLS

-2611 LQNVHAGDKASI
+2611 LQNVHAGDKASV

-2643 SAVKFVAK
+2643 SGVKFVAK

>member
-1 MLNYSVAELRNNKTN
+1 

-108 VFPYAGKNEAKHKAF
+108 VFPYAGKDEAKHKAA

-167 ERFLEVSPAAVARAA
+167 ERFLEISPAAVAKAA

-360 CSWGASVAGDED
+360 CSWGAGVADEED

-378 VNYFTKNGG
+378 VDYFTKNGG

-392 GGLCIFAAG
+392 GGLCIFASG
-401 NNGEEGDYY
+401 NNGEEGNYY

-557 EWVIPETEEKS
+557 EWTIPETEEKS
-568 IDHHVIYYSTEAFSA
+568 IDHHVIYYSTEAFSP

-695 STSARNLKPNPG
+695 STSGRVKNPNPG

-720 AKRNAVAS
+720 VKRNAVATS
-728 SDYKAENWPDTLT
+728 NYQAKDWPDTLT
-741 YSNYVYSYIG
+741 YSNQLYSYIG

-776 NLTDLLIQ
+776 NLTDLHFQ
-784 GQNGQNPEI
+784 GQNGQNPVI
-793 EIYDGSRSISRA
+793 EIYDGSRTISTA
-805 SLIQKINYDFWAYN
+805 SLIQKVNYDFWAYN

-824 KEQIY
+824 KEQIH

-848 PLATGKTERT
+848 PLGTGKTTRT
-858 DIAQY
+858 DVAQY

-883 TSFESVASQ
+883 TSFEAVANQ

-898 AVSKNPDWSQ
+898 AISKNPDWSQ

-933 QKLVNGTYNF
+933 QKLVNGTYKF

-990 IDVELTNSGYGVFG
+990 IDVELTNSGYGVFAG
-1004 GNYGMLQAPKNVKS
+1004 KYGMLQASQNEVKS

-1080 NVTPESYDA
+1080 TVTPDVYEA

-1140 SNVAGDESFEYEP
+1140 SNVAGDESFKYEA

-1167 TNDNWQSGPIKV
+1167 TNNNWQSGPIKV

-1250 KLYIKFKDVVTPAT
+1250 KFYVKFKDVVTPAT

-1315 PCIFVDAN
+1315 PCIFVDAS
-1323 KVQEDNDGLDAP
+1323 KVQEDNDGLNAP
-1335 YYDIVTGSA
+1335 YYDIQTGSA

-1379 NDELVAG
+1379 NDDLVAG

-1403 STVKMTANI
+1403 ASVKLTANI

-1555 LAFSVEPASWF
+1555 LTFSAEPASWYT
-1566 SASDLEAAGKS
+1566 ASDLEANGNS
-1577 SVDYVFKSKLD
+1577 TVDYVFKSKLD
-1588 GFDIP
+1588 GFDVP

-1604 EHMPYAYYIDK
+1604 EHMPYAYYINK

-1708 GNTMMQGMNFE
+1708 GNTMMLGMNFE

-1729 FQYNVDPDGFQL
+1729 FQYHVDPDGFQL

-1767 GNAVEF
+1767 GNTIEF
-1773 SPYKNYVVAPG
+1773 TPYKNYVVAPG

-1845 ENAMEPSYYEFHVVN
+1845 EFAMYPSYYEFYVVN
-1860 KGTKAFAITDV
+1860 KGTKAFTITNV

-1876 TVSESDDPDV
+1876 VAADPDDPW
-1886 EPSAPEGKLEV
+1886 AMPEASLEV
-1897 YAAQSNNG
+1897 YTSANNSG
-1905 GDDGIDPG
+1905 GDGGIDPG

-1924 AWIPYQSGMMAPIVV
+1924 AWIPYQSGKMAPIVV
-1939 GEDTVKFRITPY
+1939 GTDTVKFRITPY

-1956 HKKDFPLVFTV
+1956 HAKDYPLVFTV
-1967 EGLNEETHTSTIKL
+1967 EGLENTEYNSTIKL

-2011 NLKNDGEYKLTYSLS
+2011 NLMNDGKYKLIYSLS

-2035 NVDDGSNDPAPAY
+2035 NVDDGSNVPAPAY

-2088 QKFIYDLPEGYKG
+2088 QKFIYDLPEGYEG

-2110 PVANA
+2110 PVTNA
-2115 QAALMGTGAAALDEN
+2115 QAAIMGTGSTALDEN

-2186 IVKEKP
+2186 IIKEKP
-2192 REDGSYQ
+2192 RDDGSYQ

-2224 YPAGYKGSAMMATKD
+2224 YPAGYKSSAMMATKD
-2239 GDMETNRYMA
+2239 GDMEPNRYMA

-2268 SYGAFGYFMTCIE
+2268 SYGAFGFFMTCIE

-2295 KDGEI
+2295 KEGEI
-2300 ASGKAIPVQFEVNA
+2300 APGEALPVQFEVNA
-2314 KSAYFAKNN
+2314 KSAYFSKNN

-2334 YNKLYNYHIYLN
+2334 YNKLYNYHIYLD
-2346 KNAAPIITAPE
+2346 KNAAPVITAPE

-2367 AMVPVTVADAEG
+2367 AVVDVTVADAEG
-2379 EAFTVSLNDAD
+2379 EAFTVSLEDAD
-2390 GIASVES
+2390 GIAAVKS
-2397 YANEDGTQEGISE
+2397 YANEDGTQDGISE
-2410 SNGTYTVEAGGS
+2410 SNGTYTVEKGKS
-2422 LKLNVALVPDYGT
+2422 LKLNVALAPDYGT

-2453 SVVVNYNVEH
+2453 SAVVNYNVEH

-2490 DFFEDADGDAMTF
+2490 DFFEDVDGDVMTF

-2553 TVDAATGISNVVADA
+2553 TVDAATGINNVVADA

-2611 LQNVHAGDKASI
+2611 LQNVHAGDKASV

>member
-1 MLNYSVAELRNNKTN
+1 

-88 TGVTPLDRVNQ
+88 TGVTPLDRVSQ

-108 VFPYAGKNEAKHKAF
+108 VFPYAGKDEAKHKAA

-145 LFRSAEGVSYAQR
+145 LLRSTEGVAYAQR
-158 IPLYKPIGG
+158 IPVYKPIGG
-167 ERFLEVSPAAVARAA
+167 ERFLEVSPAAVAKAA

-360 CSWGASVAGDED
+360 CSWGAGVADEED

-378 VNYFTKNGG
+378 VDYFTKNGG

-392 GGLCIFAAG
+392 GGLCIFASG
-401 NNGEEGDYY
+401 NNGEEGNYY

-557 EWVIPETEEKS
+557 EWTIPETEEKS

-638 KEATTNAGPKV
+638 KEATTNSGPKV

-695 STSARNLKPNPG
+695 STSGRIKNPNPG

-720 AKRNAVAS
+720 VKRNAVATS
-728 SDYKAENWPDTLT
+728 NYQAKDWPDTLT
-741 YSNYVYSYIG
+741 YSNQLYSYIG

-776 NLTDLLIQ
+776 NLTDLHFQ
-784 GQNGQNPEI
+784 GQNGQNPVI
-793 EIYDGSRSISRA
+793 EIYDGSRTISTA
-805 SLIQKINYDFWAYN
+805 SLIQKVNYDFWAYN

-824 KEQIY
+824 KEQIH

-848 PLATGKTERT
+848 PLGTGKTTRT
-858 DIAQY
+858 DVAQY

-883 TSFESVASQ
+883 TSFEAVANQ

-898 AVSKNPDWSQ
+898 AISKNPDWSQ

-933 QKLVNGTYNF
+933 QKLVNGTYKF

-990 IDVELTNSGYGVFG
+990 IDVELTNSGYGVFAG
-1004 GNYGMLQAPKNVKS
+1004 KYGMLQASQNEVKS

-1028 ANNIAARSTGTLP
+1028 AKNIAARSTGTLP

-1080 NVTPESYDA
+1080 TVTPDVYEA

-1140 SNVAGDESFEYEP
+1140 SNVAGDESFKYEA

-1167 TNDNWQSGPIKV
+1167 TNNNWQSGPIKV

-1250 KLYIKFKDVVTPAT
+1250 KFYVKFKDVVTPAT

-1323 KVQEDNDGLDAP
+1323 KVQEDNDGLNAP
-1335 YYDIVTGSA
+1335 YYDIQTGSA

-1379 NDELVAG
+1379 NDDLVAG

-1403 STVKMTANI
+1403 ASVKLTANI

-1555 LAFSVEPASWF
+1555 LTFSAEPASWYT
-1566 SASDLEAAGKS
+1566 ASDLEANGNS
-1577 SVDYVFKSKLD
+1577 TVDYVFKSKLD
-1588 GFDIP
+1588 GFDVP

-1604 EHMPYAYYIDK
+1604 EHMPYAYYINK

-1708 GNTMMQGMNFE
+1708 GNTMMLGMNFE

-1729 FQYNVDPDGFQL
+1729 FQYHVDPDGFQL

-1767 GNAVEF
+1767 GNTIEF
-1773 SPYKNYVVAPG
+1773 TPYKNYVVAPG

-1845 ENAMEPSYYEFHVVN
+1845 EFAMYPSYYEFYVVN
-1860 KGTKAFAITDV
+1860 KGTKAFTITNV

-1876 TVSESDDPDV
+1876 VAADPDDPW
-1886 EPSAPEGKLEV
+1886 AMPEASLEV
-1897 YAAQSNNG
+1897 YTSANNSG
-1905 GDDGIDPG
+1905 GDGGIDPG

-1924 AWIPYQSGMMAPIVV
+1924 AWIPYQSGKMAPIVV
-1939 GEDTVKFRITPY
+1939 GTDTVKFRITPY

-1956 HKKDFPLVFTV
+1956 HAKDYPLVFTV
-1967 EGLNEETHTSTIKL
+1967 EGLENTEYNSTIKL

-2011 NLKNDGEYKLTYSLS
+2011 NLMNDGKYKLIYSLS

-2035 NVDDGSNDPAPAY
+2035 NVDDGSNVPAPAY

-2088 QKFIYDLPEGYKG
+2088 QKFIYDLPEGYEG

-2110 PVANA
+2110 PVTNA
-2115 QAALMGTGAAALDEN
+2115 QAAIMGTGSTALDEN

-2186 IVKEKP
+2186 IIKEKP
-2192 REDGSYQ
+2192 RDDGSYQ

-2224 YPAGYKGSAMMATKD
+2224 YPAGYKSSAMMATKD
-2239 GDMETNRYMA
+2239 GDMEPNRYMA

-2268 SYGAFGYFMTCIE
+2268 SYGAFGFFMTCIE

-2295 KDGEI
+2295 KEGEI
-2300 ASGKAIPVQFEVNA
+2300 APGEALPVQFEVNA
-2314 KSAYFAKNN
+2314 KSAYFSKNN

-2334 YNKLYNYHIYLN
+2334 YNKLYNYHIYLD
-2346 KNAAPIITAPE
+2346 KNAAPVITAPE

-2367 AMVPVTVADAEG
+2367 AVVDVTVADAEG
-2379 EAFTVSLNDAD
+2379 EAFTVSLEDAD
-2390 GIASVES
+2390 GIAAVKS
-2397 YANEDGTQEGISE
+2397 YANEDGTQDGISE
-2410 SNGTYTVEAGGS
+2410 SNGTYTVEKGKS
-2422 LKLNVALVPDYGT
+2422 LKLNVALAPDYGT

-2453 SVVVNYNVEH
+2453 SAVVNYNVEH

-2490 DFFEDADGDAMTF
+2490 DFFEDVDGDVMTF

-2553 TVDAATGISNVVADA
+2553 TVDAATGINNVVADA

-2611 LQNVHAGDKASI
+2611 LQNVHAGDKASV

>member
-1 MLNYSVAELRNNKTN
+1 

-65 IADRMIAA
+65 IADRMVAA

-81 TNKKYVQ
+81 TNRKYVQ

-167 ERFLEVSPAAVARAA
+167 ERFLEVSPAAVAKAA

-225 VTGSKDVVVAII
+225 VTGSKDVLVAII

-343 FGAAIVYA
+343 FGAALVYA

-378 VNYFTKNGG
+378 VDYFTKNGG

-776 NLTDLLIQ
+776 NLTDLRIQ
-784 GQNGQNPEI
+784 GQNGKDPEI
-793 EIYDGSRSISRA
+793 EIYDGSRSISKA
-805 SLIQKINYDFWAYN
+805 SLIQKVNYDFWAYN

-848 PLATGKTERT
+848 PLATGKTART
-858 DIAQY
+858 DIAQH

-933 QKLVNGTYNF
+933 QKLVNGTYKF

-990 IDVELTNSGYGVFG
+990 LDVELTNSGYGVFG
-1004 GNYGMLQAPKNVKS
+1004 GQYGMLQAPKNVKS

-1028 ANNIAARSTGTLP
+1028 TNNIAARSTGTLP

-1061 NGNQHSFLV
+1061 NGQQYSFLV

-1080 NVTPESYDA
+1080 SVTPDVYEA

-1126 GSTAKVHKFGYTTI
+1126 GSKARVHKFGYTTV

-1229 TNSGWM
+1229 ANSGWM

-1250 KLYIKFKDVVTPAT
+1250 KLYVKFKDVVTPAT
-1264 NGGGETTTISFHMA
+1264 NGAGETTTISFHMA
-1278 LCPDGSVEVYYD
+1278 LCPDGSVEVFYD

-1307 VSDIAASD
+1307 VSDIAAAD

-1379 NDELVAG
+1379 NDDLVAG

-1403 STVKMTANI
+1403 STVKLTANI

-1425 TSVDFGK
+1425 ASVDFGK

-1469 EMKAAFSVPAGQGK
+1469 EMNAAFSVPAGQGK

-1531 LKVETPY
+1531 IEEETAY

-1566 SASDLEAAGKS
+1566 SASDLEATGKS

-1729 FQYNVDPDGFQL
+1729 FQYNVDPDGFQV

-1812 PSRASVKIPVTLNIT
+1812 PSRASIKIPVTLNIT
-1827 GEAQA
+1827 GEAKA

-1876 TVSESDDPDV
+1876 VAADPDDPW
-1886 EPSAPEGKLEV
+1886 AMPEASLEV
-1897 YAAQSNNG
+1897 YTSTNNS

-1913 PLALSDDATAK
+1913 PMALAADAAK
-1924 AWIPYQSGMMAPIVV
+1924 AWVPYQSGMMAPIVV

-1951 NVYEV
+1951 NVSEV
-1956 HKKDFPLVFTV
+1956 HAKDYPLVFSV
-1967 EGLNEETHTSTIKL
+1967 EGLENTEYNSTIKL

-2000 VASDYKGTSTV
+2000 VASDYKGTVTA
-2011 NLKNDGEYKLTYSLS
+2011 NLMNAGQYKLTYSLN
-2026 LDPSGRDAG
+2026 LDPSGHDAG
-2035 NVDDGSNDPAPAY
+2035 NMDDGSNDPAPAY

-2076 VKALGLKKVKDD
+2076 LKALGLKKVKDD
-2088 QKFIYDLPEGYKG
+2088 QKFIYDLPTGYEG

-2115 QAALMGTGAAALDEN
+2115 QAALMGTGASALDEN

-2166 VILGNDVTATEKTI
+2166 VVLGNDVTATEKTI

-2186 IVKEKP
+2186 IAKEEP

-2295 KDGEI
+2295 KEGEV
-2300 ASGKAIPVQFEVNA
+2300 APGESLPVQFEVNA
-2314 KSAYFAKNN
+2314 KSAYFSKNN

-2334 YNKLYNYHIYLN
+2334 MNKLYNYHIYLD
-2346 KNAAPIITAPE
+2346 KNAAPVITAPE

-2390 GIASVES
+2390 GIATVES
-2397 YANEDGTQEGISE
+2397 YENEDGTQDGISE

-2422 LKLNVALVPDYGT
+2422 LKLNVALAPAYGT
-2435 AGKHTF
+2435 AGKHSF
-2441 TVNAK
+2441 AVNAK

-2453 SVVVNYNVEH
+2453 SAVVNYNVEH

-2472 PADLALKG
+2472 PADLVLKG

-2525 AKQVSG
+2525 AKQMPG

-2553 TVDAATGISNVVADA
+2553 TVDVATGISNVVAGG
-2568 SKGDVT
+2568 SKGDVA

-2588 DADADKVVLS
+2588 GADADKVVLS

-2611 LQNVHAGDKASI
+2611 LLNVHAGDKAGV

-2643 SAVKFVAK
+2643 SAVKFAAK

>member
-1 MLNYSVAELRNNKTN
+1 

-81 TNKKYVQ
+81 TSKKYVQ

-167 ERFLEVSPAAVARAA
+167 ERFLEISPAAVAKAA

-360 CSWGASVAGDED
+360 CSWGASVADDED

-378 VNYFTKNGG
+378 VDYFTKNGG

-401 NNGEEGDYY
+401 NNGEEGNYY

-933 QKLVNGTYNF
+933 QKLVNGTYEF

-1004 GNYGMLQAPKNVKS
+1004 GKYGMLQAPKNVKS

-1080 NVTPESYDA
+1080 SVTPDVYEA

-1153 APELADEKDITSQF
+1153 APELADETDITSQF

-1264 NGGGETTTISFHMA
+1264 DGGGETTTISFHMA

-1335 YYDIVTGSA
+1335 YYDIQTGSA

-1403 STVKMTANI
+1403 ASVKLTANI

-1432 VFRTSAQQRT
+1432 VYRTSAQQRT

-1832 EFPEVINV
+1832 EFPEIINV

-1845 ENAMEPSYYEFHVVN
+1845 ENPMDPSYYEFYVVN
-1860 KGTKAFAITDV
+1860 KGTKAFTITDV

-1876 TVSESDDPDV
+1876 TGSESDDPDV
-1886 EPSAPEGKLEV
+1886 EPSAPEGELEV

-1913 PLALSDDATAK
+1913 PMALAADAAK
-1924 AWIPYQSGMMAPIVV
+1924 AWVPYKSGMMAPIVV
-1939 GEDTVKFRITPY
+1939 GTDTVKFRITPY

-2000 VASDYKGTSTV
+2000 VASDYKGTRTL

-2076 VKALGLKKVKDD
+2076 LKTLGLKKVKDD
-2088 QKFIYDLPEGYKG
+2088 QKFIYDLPKGYEG

-2115 QAALMGTGAAALDEN
+2115 QAALMGTGATALDEN

-2186 IVKEKP
+2186 IAKEEP

-2300 ASGKAIPVQFEVNA
+2300 APGKAIPVQFEVNA

-2334 YNKLYNYHIYLN
+2334 CNKLCNYHIYLD
-2346 KNAAPIITAPE
+2346 KNAAPVITAPE

-2367 AMVPVTVADAEG
+2367 AIVPVTVADAEG

-2397 YANEDGTQEGISE
+2397 YANENGTQEGISE

-2453 SVVVNYNVEH
+2453 SAVVNYNVEH

-2490 DFFEDADGDAMTF
+2490 DFFEDADGDVMTF

-2541 ANGASTTGVIAL
+2541 VNGASTTGVIAL
-2553 TVDAATGISNVVADA
+2553 TVDAATGISNVVAGA

-2580 NGNLNVTI
+2580 NGNLNVSI
-2588 DADADKVVLS
+2588 GADADKVVLS

-2611 LQNVHAGDKASI
+2611 LQNVHAGDKASV

>member
-1 MLNYSVAELRNNKTN
+1 

-108 VFPYAGKNEAKHKAF
+108 VFPYAGKDEAKHKAA

-167 ERFLEVSPAAVARAA
+167 ERFLEISPAAVAKAA

-343 FGAAIVYA
+343 FGASIVYA

-360 CSWGASVAGDED
+360 CSWGAGVADEED

-378 VNYFTKNGG
+378 VDYFTKNGG

-392 GGLCIFAAG
+392 GGLCIFASG
-401 NNGEEGDYY
+401 NNGEEGNYY

-557 EWVIPETEEKS
+557 EWTIPETEEKS

-638 KEATTNAGPKV
+638 KEATTNSGPKV

-695 STSARNLKPNPG
+695 STSGRVKNPNPG

-720 AKRNAVAS
+720 VKRNAVATS
-728 SDYKAENWPDTLT
+728 NYQAKDWPDTLT
-741 YSNYVYSYIG
+741 YSNQLYSYIG

-776 NLTDLLIQ
+776 NLTDLHFQ
-784 GQNGQNPEI
+784 GQNGQDPVI
-793 EIYDGSRSISRA
+793 EIYDGSRTISTA
-805 SLIQKINYDFWAYN
+805 SLIQKVNYDFWAYN

-824 KEQIY
+824 KEQIH

-848 PLATGKTERT
+848 PLGTGKTTRT
-858 DIAQY
+858 DVAQY

-883 TSFESVASQ
+883 TSFEAVASQ

-898 AVSKNPDWSQ
+898 AISKNPDWSQ

-933 QKLVNGTYNF
+933 QKLVNGTYKF

-958 VALAMTVKGYKPE
+958 VALSMTVKGYKPE

-990 IDVELTNSGYGVFG
+990 IDVELTNSGYGVFAG
-1004 GNYGMLQAPKNVKS
+1004 KYGMLQASQNEVKS

-1070 RGVASVPAKQ
+1070 RGVASIPAQ
-1080 NVTPESYDA
+1080 QTVTPDVYEA

-1167 TNDNWQSGPIKV
+1167 TNNNWQSGPIKV

-1250 KLYIKFKDVVTPAT
+1250 KFYVKFKDVVTPAT

-1323 KVQEDNDGLDAP
+1323 KVQEDNDGLNAP
-1335 YYDIVTGSA
+1335 YYDIQTGSA

-1379 NDELVAG
+1379 NDDLVAG

-1403 STVKMTANI
+1403 ASVKLTANI

-1555 LAFSVEPASWF
+1555 LTFSAEPASWYT
-1566 SASDLEAAGKS
+1566 ASDLEANGNS
-1577 SVDYVFKSKLD
+1577 TVDYVFKSKLD
-1588 GFDIP
+1588 GFDVP

-1604 EHMPYAYYIDK
+1604 EHMPYAYYINK

-1708 GNTMMQGMNFE
+1708 GNTMMLGMNFE

-1729 FQYNVDPDGFQL
+1729 FQYHVDPDGFQL

-1767 GNAVEF
+1767 GNTIEF
-1773 SPYKNYVVAPG
+1773 TPYKNYVVAPG

-1827 GEAQA
+1827 GEVQA

-1845 ENAMEPSYYEFHVVN
+1845 EFAMYPSYYEFYVVN
-1860 KGTKAFAITDV
+1860 KGTKAFTITNV

-1876 TVSESDDPDV
+1876 VAADPDDPW
-1886 EPSAPEGKLEV
+1886 AMPEASLEV
-1897 YAAQSNNG
+1897 YTSANNSG
-1905 GDDGIDPG
+1905 GDGGIDPG

-1924 AWIPYQSGMMAPIVV
+1924 AWIPYQSGKMAPIVV
-1939 GEDTVKFRITPY
+1939 GTDTVKFRITPY

-1956 HKKDFPLVFTV
+1956 HAKDYPLVFTV
-1967 EGLNEETHTSTIKL
+1967 EGLENTEYNSTIKL

-2011 NLKNDGEYKLTYSLS
+2011 NLMNDGKYKLIYSLS

-2035 NVDDGSNDPAPAY
+2035 NVDDGSNVPAPAY

-2088 QKFIYDLPEGYKG
+2088 QKFIYDLPEGYEG

-2110 PVANA
+2110 PVTNA
-2115 QAALMGTGAAALDEN
+2115 QAAIMGTGSTALDEN

-2186 IVKEKP
+2186 IIKEKP
-2192 REDGSYQ
+2192 RDDGSYQ

-2224 YPAGYKGSAMMATKD
+2224 YPAGYKSSAMMATKD
-2239 GDMETNRYMA
+2239 GDMEPNRYMA

-2268 SYGAFGYFMTCIE
+2268 SYGAFGFFMTCIE

-2295 KDGEI
+2295 KEGEI
-2300 ASGKAIPVQFEVNA
+2300 APGEALPVQFEVNA
-2314 KSAYFAKNN
+2314 KSAYFSKNN

-2334 YNKLYNYHIYLN
+2334 YNKLYNYHIYLD
-2346 KNAAPIITAPE
+2346 KNAAPVITAPE

-2367 AMVPVTVADAEG
+2367 AVVDVTVADAEG
-2379 EAFTVSLNDAD
+2379 EAFTVSLEDAD
-2390 GIASVES
+2390 GIAAVKS
-2397 YANEDGTQEGISE
+2397 YANEDGTQDGISE
-2410 SNGTYTVEAGGS
+2410 SNGTYTVEKGKS
-2422 LKLNVALVPDYGT
+2422 LKLNVALAPDYGT

-2453 SVVVNYNVEH
+2453 SAVVNYNVEH

-2490 DFFEDADGDAMTF
+2490 DFFEDADGDVMTF

-2553 TVDAATGISNVVADA
+2553 TVDAATGINNVVADA

-2611 LQNVHAGDKASI
+2611 LQNVHAGDKASV

>member
-1 MLNYSVAELRNNKTN
+1 

-108 VFPYAGKNEAKHKAF
+108 VFPYAGKDEAKHKAA

-167 ERFLEVSPAAVARAA
+167 ERFLEISPAAVAKAA

-360 CSWGASVAGDED
+360 CSWGAGVADEED

-378 VNYFTKNGG
+378 VDYFTKNGG

-401 NNGEEGDYY
+401 NNGEEGNYY

-557 EWVIPETEEKS
+557 EWTIPETEEKS
-568 IDHHVIYYSTEAFSA
+568 IDHHVIYYSTEAFTA
-583 TDDLNKLSSATV
+583 TDDLNKLSSVSV

-695 STSARNLKPNPG
+695 STSGRIKNPNPG

-720 AKRNAVAS
+720 VKRNAVATS
-728 SDYKAENWPDTLT
+728 NYQAKDWPDTLT
-741 YSNYVYSYIG
+741 YSNQLYSYIG

-776 NLTDLLIQ
+776 NLTDLHFQ
-784 GQNGQNPEI
+784 GQNGQNPVI
-793 EIYDGSRSISRA
+793 EIYDGSRTISTA
-805 SLIQKINYDFWAYN
+805 SLIQKVNYDFWAYN

-824 KEQIY
+824 KEQIH

-848 PLATGKTERT
+848 PLGTGKTTRT
-858 DIAQY
+858 DVAQY

-883 TSFESVASQ
+883 TSFEAVANQ

-898 AVSKNPDWSQ
+898 AISKNPDWSQ

-933 QKLVNGTYNF
+933 QKLVNGTYKF

-990 IDVELTNSGYGVFG
+990 IDVELTNSGYGVFAG
-1004 GNYGMLQAPKNVKS
+1004 KYGMLQASQNEVKS

-1028 ANNIAARSTGTLP
+1028 AKNIAARSTGTLP

-1070 RGVASVPAKQ
+1070 RGVASIPAQ
-1080 NVTPESYDA
+1080 QSVTPDVYEA

-1167 TNDNWQSGPIKV
+1167 TNNNWQSGPIKV

-1250 KLYIKFKDVVTPAT
+1250 KFYVKFKDVVTPAT

-1323 KVQEDNDGLDAP
+1323 KVQEDNDGLNAP
-1335 YYDIVTGSA
+1335 YYDIQTGSA

-1379 NDELVAG
+1379 NDDLVAG

-1403 STVKMTANI
+1403 ASVKLTANI

-1442 VLLSNNGKDA
+1442 VLLSNNGKDV
-1452 LQVAGV
+1452 LNVTRV

-1555 LAFSVEPASWF
+1555 LTFSAEPASWYT
-1566 SASDLEAAGKS
+1566 ASDLEANGNS
-1577 SVDYVFKSKLD
+1577 TVDYVFKSKLD
-1588 GFDIP
+1588 GFDVP

-1604 EHMPYAYYIDK
+1604 EHMPYAYYINK
-1615 TDFKKVELPFEFPFY
+1615 TDFKKVTLPFEFPFY
-1630 GKKYKSMYIYNTG
+1630 GKKYKEMYIYNTG

-1708 GNTMMQGMNFE
+1708 GNTMMLGMNFE

-1729 FQYNVDPDGFQL
+1729 FQYHVDPDGFQL

-1767 GNAVEF
+1767 GNTIEF
-1773 SPYKNYVVAPG
+1773 TPYKNYVVAPG

-1827 GEAQA
+1827 GEVQA

-1845 ENAMEPSYYEFHVVN
+1845 EYAMYPSYYEFYVVN

-1876 TVSESDDPDV
+1876 VAADPDDPW
-1886 EPSAPEGKLEV
+1886 AMPEASLEV
-1897 YAAQSNNG
+1897 YTSANNSG
-1905 GDDGIDPG
+1905 GDGGIDPG

-1924 AWIPYQSGMMAPIVV
+1924 AWIPYRSGMMAPIVV

-1951 NVYEV
+1951 NVSEV
-1956 HKKDFPLVFTV
+1956 HAKDYPLVFSV
-1967 EGLNEETHTSTIKL
+1967 EGLENTEYNSTIKL

-2011 NLKNDGEYKLTYSLS
+2011 NLMNDGKYKLTYSLS

-2035 NVDDGSNDPAPAY
+2035 NVDDGSNVPAPSY

-2088 QKFIYDLPEGYKG
+2088 QKFIYDLPSGYEG

-2110 PVANA
+2110 PVTNA
-2115 QAALMGTGAAALDEN
+2115 QAALMGTGASALDEN

-2186 IVKEKP
+2186 IVKEEP
-2192 REDGSYQ
+2192 RDDGSYQ
-2199 GAARMLEFDNPIYI
+2199 GAPRMLEFDNPIYI

-2224 YPAGYKGSAMMATKD
+2224 YPAGYKSSAMMATKD

-2295 KDGEI
+2295 KEGEI
-2300 ASGKAIPVQFEVNA
+2300 APGEALPVLFEVNA

-2334 YNKLYNYHIYLN
+2334 YNKLYNYHIYLD
-2346 KNAAPIITAPE
+2346 KNAAPVITAPE

-2397 YANEDGTQEGISE
+2397 YANEDGTQKGISE

-2553 TVDAATGISNVVADA
+2553 TVDAATGINNVVADA

-2611 LQNVHAGDKASI
+2611 LQNVHAGDKASV

>member
-1 MLNYSVAELRNNKTN
+1 

-167 ERFLEVSPAAVARAA
+167 ERFLEISPAAVAKAA

-378 VNYFTKNGG
+378 VDYFTKNGG

-765 YVDKATYPNGF
+765 YVDKATYPNGL

-848 PLATGKTERT
+848 PLATGKTART

-933 QKLVNGTYNF
+933 QKLVNGTYKF

-1004 GNYGMLQAPKNVKS
+1004 GQYGMLQASKNVKS

-1080 NVTPESYDA
+1080 SVTPDVYEA

-1107 TGNYPLQYVFPKFS
+1107 TGNYPLRYVFPKFS

-1403 STVKMTANI
+1403 ASVKLTANI

-1531 LKVETPY
+1531 LEVETPY

-1719 VILRKDGSFK
+1719 VILRKDGTFK

-1812 PSRASVKIPVTLNIT
+1812 PSRASIKIPVTLNIT

-1876 TVSESDDPDV
+1876 VAANPDDPW
-1886 EPSAPEGKLEV
+1886 AMPEASLEV
-1897 YAAQSNNG
+1897 YTSANNS

-1913 PLALSDDATAK
+1913 PMALAADAAK
-1924 AWIPYQSGMMAPIVV
+1924 AWVPYKSGMMTPIVV
-1939 GEDTVKFRITPY
+1939 GTDTVKFRIAPY

-2000 VASDYKGTSTV
+2000 VASDYNGTVTA
-2011 NLKNDGEYKLTYSLS
+2011 NLMNAGQYKLTYSLN

-2088 QKFIYDLPEGYKG
+2088 QKFIYDLPTGYEG

-2115 QAALMGTGAAALDEN
+2115 QAALMGTGATALDEN

-2186 IVKEKP
+2186 IAKEEP

-2295 KDGEI
+2295 KEGEI
-2300 ASGKAIPVQFEVNA
+2300 APGEAIPVQFEVNA

-2334 YNKLYNYHIYLN
+2334 YNKLYNYHIYLD

-2410 SNGTYTVEAGGS
+2410 SNSTYTVEAGGS

-2453 SVVVNYNVEH
+2453 SAVVNYNVEH

-2490 DFFEDADGDAMTF
+2490 DFFEDADGDVMTF

-2553 TVDAATGISNVVADA
+2553 TVDAATGISNVVAGA

-2588 DADADKVVLS
+2588 GADADKVVLS

-2611 LQNVHAGDKASI
+2611 LQNVHAGDKASV

>member
-1 MLNYSVAELRNNKTN
+1 

-28 LCLGSNVRISAQS
+28 LCLSSSVRIQAQS
-41 TSSTTQSAESNFV
+41 VSSSTATSADGNYV

-65 IADRMIAA
+65 IADRLVAT

-81 TNKKYVQ
+81 TGKKYVQ
-88 TGVTPLDRVNQ
+88 TGVTPLDRVSQ

-108 VFPYAGKNEAKHKAF
+108 VFPYAGKDEAKHKAA

-145 LFRSAEGVSYAQR
+145 LLRSTEGVAYAQR
-158 IPLYKPIGG
+158 IPVYKPIGG
-167 ERFLEVSPAAVARAA
+167 ERFLEVSPAAVAKAA

-211 VGADANVFK
+211 AGADANVFK

-225 VTGSKDVVVAII
+225 VTGSKDVLVAII

-250 NVWINTA
+250 NVWINEA
-257 ELNGKPGVDDDGD
+257 ELNGQPGVDDDGD
-270 GYVDDIYGYNF
+270 GFVDDIYGYNF

-343 FGAAIVYA
+343 FGQAIVYA

-378 VNYFTKNGG
+378 VDYFTKNGG

-545 FTVTA
+545 FTVTP

-557 EWVIPETEEKS
+557 EWTIPETEEKS
-568 IDHHVIYYSTEAFSA
+568 IDHHVIYYSTEAFTA
-583 TDDLNKLSSATV
+583 ADDLNKLSSVSV

-695 STSARNLKPNPG
+695 STSGRIKNPNPG

-720 AKRNAVAS
+720 VKRNAVAT
-728 SDYKAENWPDTLT
+728 SDYQAKDWPDTLT
-741 YSNYVYSYIG
+741 YSNLLYSYIG

-776 NLTDLLIQ
+776 NLTDLRFQ
-784 GQNGQNPEI
+784 GQNGQNPVI
-793 EIYDGSRSISRA
+793 EIYDGSRSISTA
-805 SLIQKINYDFWAYN
+805 SLIQKVNYSFWAYK
-819 YPITL
+819 YDISL
-824 KEQIY
+824 KEQIH
-829 FAPGSSFW
+829 FAPGTSFW

-848 PLATGKTERT
+848 PLATGKTNRT
-858 DIAQY
+858 DVAQY

-868 DNGTTWTQLSEVLKG
+868 DNGTTWTQLSQVLKG
-883 TSFESVASQ
+883 TSFEAVASQ

-898 AVSKNPDWSQ
+898 AISKNPDWSQ

-958 VALAMTVKGYKPE
+958 VALSMTVKGYKPE

-1004 GNYGMLQAPKNVKS
+1004 GNYGVLQAPKNVKS

-1041 VTFAPTKE
+1041 VTFKPTKE

-1061 NGNQHSFLV
+1061 NGQQYSFLV

-1080 NVTPESYDA
+1080 SVTPESYEA

-1140 SNVAGDESFEYEP
+1140 SNVAGDNSFEYEA

-1179 GFKFPFYGKDYDE
+1179 GFKFPFYGKDYE
-1192 IYVSSYGGVSMQQM
+1192 QIYVSSYGGVSMQQM

-1212 MVPTGDCVQ
+1212 MVPTGDCVE

-1264 NGGGETTTISFHMA
+1264 YGAGETTTISFHMA
-1278 LCPDGSVEVYYD
+1278 LCPDGSVEVFYD

-1323 KVQEDNDGLDAP
+1323 KVQENNGGLDAP
-1335 YYDIVTGSA
+1335 YYDIQTGSA

-1366 NGESKEIKVTLAA
+1366 NGESKDIKVTLAA
-1379 NDELVAG
+1379 NDNLVAG

-1403 STVKMTANI
+1403 STVKLTANI

-1469 EMKAAFSVPAGQGK
+1469 EMASAFSVPAGQGK
-1483 DIVVTLPTAEKGT
+1483 DIVVTLPTAEKGA
-1496 VEDVLV
+1496 VEDALV
-1502 ITYQDGTTKEIPLK
+1502 ITYADGTTKEIPLK
-1516 AEVIGNPTWKSNPES
+1516 AVVIGNPTWKSDPKSIEE
-1531 LKVETPY
+1531 ETPY
-1538 GTNVEKT
+1538 GTDVVKT

-1555 LAFSVEPASWF
+1555 LTFSAEPASWYT
-1566 SASDLEAAGKS
+1566 ASDQEATDKS
-1577 SVDYVFKSKLD
+1577 TVDYVFKSKLD
-1588 GFDIP
+1588 GFDVP
-1593 YNWVDITNDYT
+1593 YKWVDITNDYT

-1630 GKKYKSMYIYNTG
+1630 GKKYKEMYIYNTG

-1729 FQYNVDPDGFQL
+1729 FQYNVDPDGFQV

-1784 EQVEMPVELKANQLA
+1784 EQVEMPVVLKADQLA

-1812 PSRASVKIPVTLNIT
+1812 PSKPSVKIPVTLNIT
-1827 GEAQA
+1827 GEAQP

-1845 ENAMEPSYYEFHVVN
+1845 ENAMDPSYYEFYVVN
-1860 KGTKAFAITDV
+1860 KGTKAFTITDV

-1876 TVSESDDPDV
+1876 TGSVSENPDDPDA
-1886 EPSAPEGKLEV
+1886 ETSAPEGQLEV
-1897 YAAQSNNG
+1897 YAAQSNYG

-1913 PLALSDDATAK
+1913 PMALADDAAK
-1924 AWIPYQSGMMAPIVV
+1924 AWIPYQSGMMDPIVV
-1939 GEDTVKFRITPY
+1939 GTDTVKFRIAPT

-1967 EGLNEETHTSTIKL
+1967 EGLNEPEYTSTIKL

-2011 NLKNDGEYKLTYSLS
+2011 NLMNDGAYKLTYSLS

-2035 NVDDGSNDPAPAY
+2035 NEYEDGNDPAPAY
-2048 NVISYPSEDVAKNF
+2048 NVISYPSQDAAKNF

-2088 QKFIYDLPEGYKG
+2088 QKFIYDLPTGYEG

-2115 QAALMGTGAAALDEN
+2115 QAALMGTGATALDEN

-2186 IVKEKP
+2186 IDKEEP
-2192 REDGSYQ
+2192 RGDGSYQ
-2199 GAARMLEFDNPIYI
+2199 GAARMLKFDNPVYI

-2224 YPAGYKGSAMMATKD
+2224 YPAGYKSSAMMATKD

-2254 GGWVDIEALYDNAY
+2254 GGWVDIETLYDNAY

-2295 KDGEI
+2295 KEGEV
-2300 ASGKAIPVQFEVNA
+2300 APGESLPVEFEVNA
-2314 KSAYFAKNN
+2314 KSAYFSKNN

-2334 YNKLYNYHIYLN
+2334 MNKLYNYHIYLD
-2346 KNAAPIITAPE
+2346 KNAAPVITAPE
-2357 GETTVPEASK
+2357 SETTVPEASK
-2367 AMVPVTVADAEG
+2367 ATVEVTVADAEG
-2379 EAFTVSLNDAD
+2379 EAFTVSLEDAD
-2390 GIASVES
+2390 GIAAVES
-2397 YANEDGTQEGISE
+2397 YENEDGTQEGISE
-2410 SNGTYTVEAGGS
+2410 SNGTYTVEENTS
-2422 LKLNVALVPDYGT
+2422 LKLRVVLAPDYGT
-2435 AGKHTF
+2435 AGKHSF
-2441 TVNAK
+2441 AVNAK

-2453 SVVVNYNVEH
+2453 SAVVNYNVEH
-2463 TNRAPKYVG
+2463 TNRAPEYVG
-2472 PADLALKG
+2472 ATELAMKV
-2480 GETSAQYYFA
+2480 GETSGQYNFA
-2490 DFFEDADGDAMTF
+2490 ELFKDVDGDKMTYTASVEDASVATVFKSEDGFIVAGK
-2503 SAQIA
+2503 
-2508 DPSLA
+2508 A
-2513 ALYQSENGIIIA
+2513 AG
-2525 AKQVSG
+2525 K
-2531 STNINVVATD
+2531 TNINVVATD
-2541 ANGASTTGVIAL
+2541 ANGASSTGVISL
-2553 TVDAATGISNVVADA
+2553 TVSETTGIDGVEADGSN
-2568 SKGDVT
+2568 KGDVT
-2574 VNGDAE
+2574 VDE
-2580 NGNLNVTI
+2580 NGEVTLHVN
-2588 DADADKVVLS
+2588 ADKVVLR
-2598 VYSNAGQLMAQKT
+2598 VYSNAGQLMAQ
-2611 LQNVHAGDKASI
+2611 QIAAPVHAGDKVSLNLSGSI
-2623 ALGKV
+2623 
-2628 AAGVYHLVANVDGKT
+2628 AGVYHLVADIDGKV
-2643 SAVKFVAK
+2643 SAIKFALK

>member
-1 MLNYSVAELRNNKTN
+1 
-16 MTRRLLLLVCAV
+16 MTRRLLLLVCTV

-65 IADRMIAA
+65 IADRMVAA

-81 TNKKYVQ
+81 TNRKYVQ

-257 ELNGKPGVDDDGD
+257 ELNGKSGVDDDGD

-360 CSWGASVAGDED
+360 CSWGASVADDED

-378 VNYFTKNGG
+378 VDYFTKNGG

-513 NPEYEGLMGS
+513 NPEYKGLMGS

-545 FTVTA
+545 FSVTA

-583 TDDLNKLSSATV
+583 TDDLNKLNSATV

-695 STSARNLKPNPG
+695 STSGRIKKPNPG

-720 AKRNAVAS
+720 VKRNAVAT
-728 SDYKAENWPDTLT
+728 SDYQAKDWPDTLT
-741 YSNYVYSYIG
+741 YSNQLYSYIG
-751 ETDTKLPNALAQYF
+751 ETDTKQPNALAQYF

-776 NLTDLLIQ
+776 NLTDLRIQ
-784 GQNGQNPEI
+784 GQNGQNPVI
-793 EIYDGSRSISRA
+793 EIYDGSRSISTA
-805 SLIQKINYDFWAYN
+805 SLIQKVNYDFWAYN

-824 KEQIY
+824 KEQIH

-848 PLATGKTERT
+848 PLGTGKTTRT
-858 DIAQY
+858 DVAQY

-883 TSFESVASQ
+883 TSFEAIASQ

-898 AVSKNPDWSQ
+898 AISKNPDWSQ
-908 VLNPEPISGEVRPN
+908 VLNPKPISGEVRPN

-933 QKLVNGTYNF
+933 QKLVNGTYKF

-971 LHSQQLVDFGDLLV
+971 LHSQKLVDFGDLLV

-1004 GNYGMLQAPKNVKS
+1004 GKYGMLQAPKNVKS

-1070 RGVASVPAKQ
+1070 RGVASIPAQ
-1080 NVTPESYDA
+1080 QSVTPDVYEA

-1126 GSTAKVHKFGYTTI
+1126 GSKARVHKFGYTTV

-1192 IYVSSYGGVSMQQM
+1192 IYVSSYGGVSMQKA

-1307 VSDIAASD
+1307 VSDIAAAD

-1323 KVQEDNDGLDAP
+1323 KVQESNDGLDAP

-1379 NDELVAG
+1379 NDNLVAG

-1403 STVKMTANI
+1403 STVKLTANI

-1425 TSVDFGK
+1425 ASVDFGK

-1442 VLLSNNGKDA
+1442 VLLSNNGKDV

-1469 EMKAAFSVPAGQGK
+1469 EMNVAFSVPAGQGK

-1531 LKVETPY
+1531 LEVETPY

-1555 LAFSVEPASWF
+1555 LTFSAEPASWF
-1566 SASDLEAAGKS
+1566 SASDLEATGKS

-1593 YNWVDITNDYT
+1593 YKWVDITNDYT

-1630 GKKYKSMYIYNTG
+1630 GKKYKCMYIYNTG

-1648 APVEDYKQFP
+1648 VPVEDYKQFP

-1719 VILRKDGSFK
+1719 VILRKDGTFK

-1876 TVSESDDPDV
+1876 VAADPDDPW
-1886 EPSAPEGKLEV
+1886 AMPEASLEV
-1897 YAAQSNNG
+1897 YTSANNS

-1913 PLALSDDATAK
+1913 PMALAADAAK
-1924 AWIPYQSGMMAPIVV
+1924 AWVPYQSGMMAPIVV

-1951 NVYEV
+1951 NVSEV
-1956 HKKDFPLVFTV
+1956 HAKDYPLVFSV
-1967 EGLNEETHTSTIKL
+1967 EGLENTEYNSTIKL

-2035 NVDDGSNDPAPAY
+2035 NEYEDGNDPAPAY

-2076 VKALGLKKVKDD
+2076 LKALGLKKVKDD
-2088 QKFIYDLPEGYKG
+2088 QKFIYDLPTGYEG

-2115 QAALMGTGAAALDEN
+2115 QAALMGTGASALDEN

-2186 IVKEKP
+2186 IAKEEP

-2295 KDGEI
+2295 KEGEI
-2300 ASGKAIPVQFEVNA
+2300 APGEALPVQFEVNA

-2334 YNKLYNYHIYLN
+2334 YNKLYNYHIYLD
-2346 KNAAPIITAPE
+2346 KNAAPVITAPE

-2390 GIASVES
+2390 GIATVES
-2397 YANEDGTQEGISE
+2397 YENEDGTQDGISE

-2422 LKLNVALVPDYGT
+2422 LKLNVALAPAYDT
-2435 AGKHTF
+2435 AGKHSF
-2441 TVNAK
+2441 AVNAK
-2446 DESGNVS
+2446 DEAGNVS
-2453 SVVVNYNVEH
+2453 SAVVNYNVEH

-2472 PADLALKG
+2472 PADLVLKG

-2525 AKQVSG
+2525 AKQMPG

-2553 TVDAATGISNVVADA
+2553 TVDVATGISNVVAGG
-2568 SKGDVT
+2568 SKGDVA

-2588 DADADKVVLS
+2588 GADADKVVLS

-2611 LQNVHAGDKASI
+2611 LLNVHAGDKAGV

-2643 SAVKFVAK
+2643 SAVKFAAK

>member
-1 MLNYSVAELRNNKTN
+1 

-167 ERFLEVSPAAVARAA
+167 ERFLEISPAAVAKAA

-257 ELNGKPGVDDDGD
+257 ELNGEPGVDDDKD
-270 GYVDDIYGYNF
+270 GFVDDIYGYNF

-343 FGAAIVYA
+343 FGAALVYA

-378 VNYFTKNGG
+378 VDYFTKNGG

-689 TTRATM
+689 TKSATM
-695 STSARNLKPNPG
+695 STSGRIKNPNPG

-720 AKRNAVAS
+720 AKRNAVAT
-728 SDYKAENWPDTLT
+728 SDYQAKDWPDTLT
-741 YSNYVYSYIG
+741 YSNQLYSYIG

-776 NLTDLLIQ
+776 NLTDLRFQ
-784 GQNGQNPEI
+784 GQNGQDPVI
-793 EIYDGSRSISRA
+793 EIYDGSRSISTA
-805 SLIQKINYDFWAYN
+805 SLIQKVNYGSWAYN

-824 KEQIY
+824 KEQIH

-848 PLATGKTERT
+848 PLGTGKTTRT
-858 DIAQY
+858 DVAQY

-883 TSFESVASQ
+883 TSFEAIASQ

-898 AVSKNPDWSQ
+898 AISKNPDWSQ

-933 QKLVNGTYNF
+933 QKLVNGTYKF

-958 VALAMTVKGYKPE
+958 VALSMTVKGYKPE

-1004 GNYGMLQAPKNVKS
+1004 GQYGQLQAKNLKS

-1023 NVSKG
+1023 KVPTY

-1041 VTFAPTKE
+1041 VTFAPTKD
-1049 GNFSSTITLTDK
+1049 GNFSSTITLTDQ

-1070 RGVASVPAKQ
+1070 RGVASLPAQ
-1080 NVTPESYDA
+1080 QSVTPDAYDA

-1179 GFKFPFYGKDYDE
+1179 GFKFPFYGKDYE
-1192 IYVSSYGGVSMQQM
+1192 QIYVSSYGGVSMQQM

-1212 MVPTGDCVQ
+1212 MVPTGECVD

-1229 TNSGWM
+1229 TNSGWL

-1264 NGGGETTTISFHMA
+1264 NGAGETTTISFHMA
-1278 LCPDGSVEVYYD
+1278 LCPDGSVEVFYD

-1323 KVQEDNDGLDAP
+1323 KVQESNDGLDAP

-1379 NDELVAG
+1379 NDNLVAG

-1403 STVKMTANI
+1403 STVKLTANI

-1425 TSVDFGK
+1425 ASVDFGK

-1469 EMKAAFSVPAGQGK
+1469 EMNAAFSVPAGQGK

-1531 LKVETPY
+1531 LEVETPY

-1729 FQYNVDPDGFQL
+1729 FQYNVDPDGFQV

-1757 ITPADMYITD
+1757 ITPADMYITG

-1812 PSRASVKIPVTLNIT
+1812 PSCASVKIPVKLNIT

-1845 ENAMEPSYYEFHVVN
+1845 ENAMDPSYYEFYVVN
-1860 KGTKAFAITDV
+1860 KGTKAFTITDV

-1876 TVSESDDPDV
+1876 VPADPDDLW
-1886 EPSAPEGKLEV
+1886 AMPEASLEV
-1897 YAAQSNNG
+1897 YTAQSNNG

-1913 PLALSDDATAK
+1913 PMALAADAAK
-1924 AWIPYQSGMMAPIVV
+1924 AWVPYKSGMMAPIVV
-1939 GEDTVKFRITPY
+1939 GEDTVKFRIIPY
-1951 NVYEV
+1951 NVSEV
-1956 HKKDFPLVFTV
+1956 HAKDYPLVFTV

-1981 NITEAPVMAFDP
+1981 NITKAPVMAFDP

-2011 NLKNDGEYKLTYSLS
+2011 SLMNTGAYKLTYSLS

-2035 NVDDGSNDPAPAY
+2035 NEYEDGNDPAPAY
-2048 NVISYPSEDVAKNF
+2048 NVISYPSENAAKNF

-2076 VKALGLKKVKDD
+2076 LKALGLKKVKDD

-2115 QAALMGTGAAALDEN
+2115 QAALMGTGATALDEN

-2300 ASGKAIPVQFEVNA
+2300 APGEAIPVQFEVNA

-2334 YNKLYNYHIYLN
+2334 CSKLYNYHIYLD
-2346 KNAAPIITAPE
+2346 KNAAPVITAPE

-2397 YANEDGTQEGISE
+2397 YENENGTQEGISE

-2422 LKLNVALVPDYGT
+2422 LKLNVALAPGYGT

-2446 DESGNVS
+2446 DEAGNVS
-2453 SVVVNYNVEH
+2453 SAVVNYNVEH

-2480 GETSAQYYFA
+2480 GETSVQYYFA
-2490 DFFEDADGDAMTF
+2490 DFFEDADGDAMTY
-2503 SAQIA
+2503 SAQI
-2508 DPSLA
+2508 DNPSLA
-2513 ALYQSENGIIIA
+2513 ALYQSEDGIIIV

-2541 ANGASTTGVIAL
+2541 VNGASTTGVIAL
-2553 TVDAATGISNVVADA
+2553 TVDAATGISNVVAGA

-2588 DADADKVVLS
+2588 GADADKVVLS

-2611 LQNVHAGDKASI
+2611 LQNVHAGDKASV

>member
-1 MLNYSVAELRNNKTN
+1 
-16 MTRRLLLLVCAV
+16 MTRRLLLFVCAV

-81 TNKKYVQ
+81 TSKKYVQ

-167 ERFLEVSPAAVARAA
+167 ERFLEVSPAAVAKAA

-557 EWVIPETEEKS
+557 EWTIPETEEKS

-728 SDYKAENWPDTLT
+728 SDYKVENWPDTLT

-933 QKLVNGTYNF
+933 QKLVNGTYEF

-1004 GNYGMLQAPKNVKS
+1004 GKYGMLQAPKNVKS

-1028 ANNIAARSTGTLP
+1028 ANNIAARSIGTLP

-1080 NVTPESYDA
+1080 SVTPDVYEA

-1153 APELADEKDITSQF
+1153 APELADETDITSQF

-1250 KLYIKFKDVVTPAT
+1250 KLYVKFKNVVTPAT

-1335 YYDIVTGSA
+1335 YYDIQTGSA

-1403 STVKMTANI
+1403 ASVKLTANI

-1550 EGDEN
+1550 KGDED
-1555 LAFSVEPASWF
+1555 LTFSAEPASWF

-1832 EFPEVINV
+1832 EFPEIINV

-1845 ENAMEPSYYEFHVVN
+1845 ENAMDPSYYEFYVVN
-1860 KGTKAFAITDV
+1860 KGTKAFTITDV

-1876 TVSESDDPDV
+1876 TGSESDDPDV
-1886 EPSAPEGKLEV
+1886 EPSAPEGGLEV
-1897 YAAQSNNG
+1897 YTAQSNNG

-1913 PLALSDDATAK
+1913 PMALAADAAK
-1924 AWIPYQSGMMAPIVV
+1924 AWVPYKSGMMTPIVV
-1939 GEDTVKFRITPY
+1939 GTDTVKFRIAPY

-2000 VASDYKGTSTV
+2000 VASDYKGTRTV

-2076 VKALGLKKVKDD
+2076 LKTLGLKKVKDD
-2088 QKFIYDLPEGYKG
+2088 QKFIYDLPKGYEG

-2110 PVANA
+2110 PVENA
-2115 QAALMGTGAAALDEN
+2115 QAALMGTGATALDEN

-2186 IVKEKP
+2186 IVKEDP

-2300 ASGKAIPVQFEVNA
+2300 APGKAIPVQFEVNA

-2334 YNKLYNYHIYLN
+2334 CNKLCNYHIYLD
-2346 KNAAPIITAPE
+2346 KNAAPVITAPE

-2453 SVVVNYNVEH
+2453 SAVVNYNVEH

-2490 DFFEDADGDAMTF
+2490 DFFEDADGDVMTF

-2553 TVDAATGISNVVADA
+2553 TVDAATGISNVVAGA

-2588 DADADKVVLS
+2588 GADADKVVLS

-2611 LQNVHAGDKASI
+2611 LQNVHAGDKASV

>member
-1 MLNYSVAELRNNKTN
+1 

-65 IADRMIAA
+65 IADRMVAA

-81 TNKKYVQ
+81 TNRKYVQ

-167 ERFLEVSPAAVARAA
+167 ERFLEVSPAAVAKAA

-225 VTGSKDVVVAII
+225 VTGSKDVLVAII

-281 VINSSDINAHSHGTH
+281 VINSSNINAHSHGTH

-343 FGAAIVYA
+343 FGAALVYA

-378 VNYFTKNGG
+378 VDYFTKNGG

-776 NLTDLLIQ
+776 NLTDLRIQ
-784 GQNGQNPEI
+784 GQNGKDPEI
-793 EIYDGSRSISRA
+793 EIYDGSRSISKA
-805 SLIQKINYDFWAYN
+805 SLIQKVNYDFWAYN

-848 PLATGKTERT
+848 PLATGKTART
-858 DIAQY
+858 DIAQH

-933 QKLVNGTYNF
+933 QKLVNGTYKF

-990 IDVELTNSGYGVFG
+990 LDVELTNSGYGVFG
-1004 GNYGMLQAPKNVKS
+1004 GQYGMLQAPKNVKS

-1028 ANNIAARSTGTLP
+1028 TNNIAARSTGTLP

-1070 RGVASVPAKQ
+1070 RGVASVPAQ
-1080 NVTPESYDA
+1080 QSVTPDVYEA

-1096 EDKTATITIKN
+1096 EDKIATITIKN

-1126 GSTAKVHKFGYTTI
+1126 GSKARVHKFGYTTV

-1229 TNSGWM
+1229 ANSGWM

-1250 KLYIKFKDVVTPAT
+1250 KLYVKFKDVVTPAT
-1264 NGGGETTTISFHMA
+1264 NGAGETTTISFHMA

-1307 VSDIAASD
+1307 VSDIAAAD

-1323 KVQEDNDGLDAP
+1323 KVQESNDGLDAP

-1379 NDELVAG
+1379 NDDLVAG

-1403 STVKMTANI
+1403 STVKLTANI

-1425 TSVDFGK
+1425 ASVDFGK

-1531 LKVETPY
+1531 LEVETPY

-1555 LAFSVEPASWF
+1555 LTFSVEPASWF

-1812 PSRASVKIPVTLNIT
+1812 PSRASIKIPVKLNIT

-1876 TVSESDDPDV
+1876 VAADPDDPW
-1886 EPSAPEGKLEV
+1886 AMPEALLEV
-1897 YAAQSNNG
+1897 YTSTNNS

-1913 PLALSDDATAK
+1913 PMALADDAAK
-1924 AWIPYQSGMMAPIVV
+1924 AWVPYQSGMMAPIVV

-1956 HKKDFPLVFTV
+1956 HAKDYPLVFTV
-1967 EGLNEETHTSTIKL
+1967 EGLEKTEYNSTIKL

-2000 VASDYKGTSTV
+2000 VASDYKGTVTA
-2011 NLKNDGEYKLTYSLS
+2011 NLMNAGQYKLTYSLN
-2026 LDPSGRDAG
+2026 LDPSGHDAG
-2035 NVDDGSNDPAPAY
+2035 NMDDGSNDPAPAY

-2076 VKALGLKKVKDD
+2076 LKALGLKKVKDD
-2088 QKFIYDLPEGYKG
+2088 QKFIYDLPTGYEG

-2115 QAALMGTGAAALDEN
+2115 QAALMGTGATALDEN

-2186 IVKEKP
+2186 IAKEEP

-2295 KDGEI
+2295 KEGEI
-2300 ASGKAIPVQFEVNA
+2300 APGEALPVQFEVNA

-2323 KATLVVKSNDP
+2323 QATLVVKSNDP
-2334 YNKLYNYHIYLN
+2334 YNKLYNYHIYLD
-2346 KNAAPIITAPE
+2346 KNAAPVITAPE

-2397 YANEDGTQEGISE
+2397 YENEDGTQEGISE

-2422 LKLNVALVPDYGT
+2422 LKLNVALAPGYGT

-2453 SVVVNYNVEH
+2453 SAVVNYNVEH

-2472 PADLALKG
+2472 PADLVLKG

-2490 DFFEDADGDAMTF
+2490 DFFEDADGDAMTY

-2513 ALYQSENGIIIA
+2513 ALYLSENGIIIA

-2553 TVDAATGISNVVADA
+2553 TVDAATGITNVVAGA

-2588 DADADKVVLS
+2588 GADADKVVLS

-2611 LQNVHAGDKASI
+2611 LQNVHAGDKVSV

-2643 SAVKFVAK
+2643 SAVKFAAK

>member
-1 MLNYSVAELRNNKTN
+1 M
-16 MTRRLLLLVCAV
+16 
-28 LCLGSNVRISAQS
+28 
-41 TSSTTQSAESNFV
+41 
-54 EGVVRVKLQRE
+54 
-65 IADRMIAA
+65 
-73 KLPLSVKG
+73 
-81 TNKKYVQ
+81 
-88 TGVTPLDRVNQ
+88 
-99 KVKAVSMTR
+99 
-108 VFPYAGKNEAKHKAF
+108 
-123 GLDLWYDVH
+123 
-132 YEASGMKLAQARN
+132 
-145 LFRSAEGVSYAQR
+145 
-158 IPLYKPIGG
+158 
-167 ERFLEVSPAAVARAA
+167 
-182 KAASTMPFN
+182 
-191 DPLLNDQWHYNNDG
+191 
-205 HIAGTK
+205 
-211 VGADANVFK
+211 
-220 AWETG
+220 
-225 VTGSKDVVVAII
+225 
-237 DGGFQVDHPDLKD
+237 
-250 NVWINTA
+250 
-257 ELNGKPGVDDDGD
+257 
-270 GYVDDIYGYNF
+270 
-281 VINSSDINAHSHGTH
+281 
-296 VAGTVGATNNNG
+296 
-308 IGVCGVAGGS
+308 
-318 DGKGGVKM
+318 
-326 MVCQVFDSRASS
+326 
-338 SAVAD
+338 
-343 FGAAIVYA
+343 
-351 ADRGASIAQ
+351 
-360 CSWGASVAGDED
+360 
-372 KSVTEA
+372 
-378 VNYFTKNGG
+378 
-387 GDKMN
+387 
-392 GGLCIFAAG
+392 
-401 NNGEEGDYY
+401 
-410 PGCLDKVVA
+410 
-419 VGSMA
+419 
-424 PDGSVAYYSNRGKW
+424 
-438 VDVTAPGGLED
+438 
-449 NGQQYGVLSTLPNST
+449 
-464 YGYNEGTSMACP
+464 
-476 HVSGIAALILSK
+476 
-488 YGNKQFSNETLRTL
+488 
-502 LTTSV
+502 
-507 NDLYTQ
+507 
-513 NPEYEGLMGS
+513 
-523 GYIDAYKALQGKEGS
+523 
-538 VPEAVAD
+538 PEAVAD

-776 NLTDLLIQ
+776 NLTDLRIQ
-784 GQNGQNPEI
+784 GQNGKDPEI
-793 EIYDGSRSISRA
+793 EIYDGSRSISKA
-805 SLIQKINYDFWAYN
+805 SLIQKVNYDFWAYN

-848 PLATGKTERT
+848 PLATGKTART
-858 DIAQY
+858 DIAQH

-933 QKLVNGTYNF
+933 QKLVNGTYKF

-990 IDVELTNSGYGVFG
+990 LDVELTNSGYGVFG
-1004 GNYGMLQAPKNVKS
+1004 GQYGMLQAPKNVKS

-1028 ANNIAARSTGTLP
+1028 TNNIAARSTGTLP

-1070 RGVASVPAKQ
+1070 RGVASVPAQ
-1080 NVTPESYDA
+1080 QSVTPDVYEA

-1126 GSTAKVHKFGYTTI
+1126 GSKARVHKFGYTTV

-1229 TNSGWM
+1229 ANSGWM

-1250 KLYIKFKDVVTPAT
+1250 KLYVKFKDVVTPAT
-1264 NGGGETTTISFHMA
+1264 NGAGETTTISFHMA
-1278 LCPDGSVEVYYD
+1278 LCPDGSVEVFYD

-1307 VSDIAASD
+1307 VSDIAAAD

-1323 KVQEDNDGLDAP
+1323 KVQESNDGLDAP

-1344 IKIVAPAKSMI
+1344 IKIVAPAKSII

-1379 NDELVAG
+1379 NDDLVAG

-1403 STVKMTANI
+1403 STVKLTANI

-1425 TSVDFGK
+1425 ASVDFGK

-1442 VLLSNNGKDA
+1442 VLLSNNGKDV

-1469 EMKAAFSVPAGQGK
+1469 EMNAAFSVPAGQGK

-1531 LKVETPY
+1531 LEVETPY

-1566 SASDLEAAGKS
+1566 SASDLEATGKS

-1719 VILRKDGSFK
+1719 VILRKDGTFK

-1812 PSRASVKIPVTLNIT
+1812 PSRASIKIPVTLNIT

-1876 TVSESDDPDV
+1876 VAADPDDPW
-1886 EPSAPEGKLEV
+1886 AMPEASLEV
-1897 YAAQSNNG
+1897 YTSANNS

-1913 PLALSDDATAK
+1913 PMALAADAAK
-1924 AWIPYQSGMMAPIVV
+1924 AWVPYQSGMMAPIVV

-1951 NVYEV
+1951 NVSEV
-1956 HKKDFPLVFTV
+1956 HAKDYPLVFSV
-1967 EGLNEETHTSTIKL
+1967 EGLENTEYNSTIKL

-2011 NLKNDGEYKLTYSLS
+2011 NLMNDGAYKLTYSLS

-2076 VKALGLKKVKDD
+2076 LKALGLKKVKDD
-2088 QKFIYDLPEGYKG
+2088 QKFIYDLPTGYEG

-2115 QAALMGTGAAALDEN
+2115 QAALMGTGASALDEN

-2186 IVKEKP
+2186 IAKEEP

-2224 YPAGYKGSAMMATKD
+2224 YPAGYTSSAMMATKD

-2295 KDGEI
+2295 KEGEI
-2300 ASGKAIPVQFEVNA
+2300 APGEALPVQFEVNA

-2334 YNKLYNYHIYLN
+2334 YNKLYNYHIYLD
-2346 KNAAPIITAPE
+2346 KNAAPVITAPE

-2390 GIASVES
+2390 GIATVES
-2397 YANEDGTQEGISE
+2397 YENEDGTQDGISE

-2422 LKLNVALVPDYGT
+2422 LKLNVALAPAYGT
-2435 AGKHTF
+2435 AGKHSF
-2441 TVNAK
+2441 AVNAK

-2453 SVVVNYNVEH
+2453 SAVVNYNVEH

-2472 PADLALKG
+2472 PADLVLKG

-2525 AKQVSG
+2525 AKQMPG

-2553 TVDAATGISNVVADA
+2553 TVDVATGISNVVAGG
-2568 SKGDVT
+2568 SKGDVA

-2588 DADADKVVLS
+2588 GADADKVVLS

-2611 LQNVHAGDKASI
+2611 LLNVHAGDKAGV

-2643 SAVKFVAK
+2643 SAVKFAAK

>member
-1 MLNYSVAELRNNKTN
+1 

-81 TNKKYVQ
+81 TSKKYVQ

-167 ERFLEVSPAAVARAA
+167 ERFLEISPAAVAKAA

-360 CSWGASVAGDED
+360 CSWGASVADDED

-378 VNYFTKNGG
+378 VDYFTKNGG

-401 NNGEEGDYY
+401 NNGEEGNYY

-933 QKLVNGTYNF
+933 QKLVNGTYEF

-1004 GNYGMLQAPKNVKS
+1004 GKYGMLQAPKNVKS

-1080 NVTPESYDA
+1080 SVTPDVYEA

-1153 APELADEKDITSQF
+1153 APELADERDITSQF

-1278 LCPDGSVEVYYD
+1278 LYPDGSVEVYYD

-1323 KVQEDNDGLDAP
+1323 KIQEDNDGLDAP
-1335 YYDIVTGSA
+1335 YYDIQTGSA

-1403 STVKMTANI
+1403 ASVKLTANI

-1555 LAFSVEPASWF
+1555 LTFSAEPASWF

-1832 EFPEVINV
+1832 EFPEIINV

-1845 ENAMEPSYYEFHVVN
+1845 ENAMDPSYYEFYVVN
-1860 KGTKAFAITDV
+1860 KGTKAFTITDV

-1876 TVSESDDPDV
+1876 TGSESDDPDV
-1886 EPSAPEGKLEV
+1886 EPSAPEGGLEV
-1897 YAAQSNNG
+1897 YTAQSNNG

-1913 PLALSDDATAK
+1913 PMALAADAAK
-1924 AWIPYQSGMMAPIVV
+1924 AWVPYKSGMMTPIVV
-1939 GEDTVKFRITPY
+1939 GTDTVKFRIAPY

-2000 VASDYKGTSTV
+2000 VASDYNGTVTA
-2011 NLKNDGEYKLTYSLS
+2011 NLMNAGQYKLTYSLN

-2088 QKFIYDLPEGYKG
+2088 QKFIYDLPTGYEG

-2115 QAALMGTGAAALDEN
+2115 QAALMGTGATALDEN

-2186 IVKEKP
+2186 IAKEKP

-2295 KDGEI
+2295 KNGEI
-2300 ASGKAIPVQFEVNA
+2300 APGKAIPIQFEVNA

-2334 YNKLYNYHIYLN
+2334 YNKLCNYHIYLD
-2346 KNAAPIITAPE
+2346 KNAAPVITAPE

-2367 AMVPVTVADAEG
+2367 AMVPVTIADAEG

-2441 TVNAK
+2441 TVNAE

-2490 DFFEDADGDAMTF
+2490 DFFEDADGDVMTF

-2553 TVDAATGISNVVADA
+2553 TVDAATGISNVVAGA

-2588 DADADKVVLS
+2588 GADADKVVLS

-2611 LQNVHAGDKASI
+2611 LQNVHAGDKASV
-2623 ALGKV
+2623 ALAKV

>member
-1 MLNYSVAELRNNKTN
+1 

-65 IADRMIAA
+65 IADRMVAA

-81 TNKKYVQ
+81 TNRKYVQ

-167 ERFLEVSPAAVARAA
+167 ERFLEVSPAAVAKAA

-211 VGADANVFK
+211 MGADANVFK

-343 FGAAIVYA
+343 FGAALVYA

-378 VNYFTKNGG
+378 VDYFTKNGG

-776 NLTDLLIQ
+776 NLTDLRIQ
-784 GQNGQNPEI
+784 GQNGKDPEI
-793 EIYDGSRSISRA
+793 EIYDGSRSISKA
-805 SLIQKINYDFWAYN
+805 SLIQKVNYDFWAYN

-848 PLATGKTERT
+848 PLATGKTART
-858 DIAQY
+858 DIAQH

-933 QKLVNGTYNF
+933 QKLVNGTYKF

-990 IDVELTNSGYGVFG
+990 LDVELTNSGYGVFG
-1004 GNYGMLQAPKNVKS
+1004 GQYGMLQAPKNVKS

-1070 RGVASVPAKQ
+1070 RGVASVPAQ
-1080 NVTPESYDA
+1080 QSVTPDVYEA

-1126 GSTAKVHKFGYTTI
+1126 GSKARVHKFGYTTV

-1229 TNSGWM
+1229 ANSGWM

-1250 KLYIKFKDVVTPAT
+1250 KLYVKFKDVVTPAT
-1264 NGGGETTTISFHMA
+1264 NGAGETTTISFHMA

-1307 VSDIAASD
+1307 VSDIAAAD

-1323 KVQEDNDGLDAP
+1323 KVQENNDGLDAP

-1379 NDELVAG
+1379 NDNLVAG

-1403 STVKMTANI
+1403 STVKLTANI

-1425 TSVDFGK
+1425 ASVDFGK

-1469 EMKAAFSVPAGQGK
+1469 DMNAAFSVPAGQGK

-1719 VILRKDGSFK
+1719 VILRKDGTFK

-1812 PSRASVKIPVTLNIT
+1812 PSRASIKIPVTLNIT

-1876 TVSESDDPDV
+1876 VAADPDDPW
-1886 EPSAPEGKLEV
+1886 AMPEASLEV
-1897 YAAQSNNG
+1897 YTSANNS

-1913 PLALSDDATAK
+1913 PMALAADAAK
-1924 AWIPYQSGMMAPIVV
+1924 AWVPYQSGMMAPIVV

-1956 HKKDFPLVFTV
+1956 HAKDYPLVFSV
-1967 EGLNEETHTSTIKL
+1967 EGLENTEYNSTIKL

-2011 NLKNDGEYKLTYSLS
+2011 NLMNDGAYKLTYSLS

-2076 VKALGLKKVKDD
+2076 LKALGLKKVKDD
-2088 QKFIYDLPEGYKG
+2088 QKFIYDLPSGYEG

-2115 QAALMGTGAAALDEN
+2115 QAALMGTGANALDEN

-2186 IVKEKP
+2186 IAKEEP

-2295 KDGEI
+2295 KEGEI
-2300 ASGKAIPVQFEVNA
+2300 APGEALPVQFEVNA

-2334 YNKLYNYHIYLN
+2334 YNKLYNYHIYLD
-2346 KNAAPIITAPE
+2346 KNAAPVITAPE

-2390 GIASVES
+2390 GIATVES
-2397 YANEDGTQEGISE
+2397 YENEDGTQDGISE

-2422 LKLNVALVPDYGT
+2422 LKLNVALAPAYGT
-2435 AGKHTF
+2435 VGKHSF
-2441 TVNAK
+2441 AVNAK
-2446 DESGNVS
+2446 DEAGNVS
-2453 SVVVNYNVEH
+2453 SAVVNYNVEH

-2472 PADLALKG
+2472 PADLVLKG
-2480 GETSAQYYFA
+2480 GEISAQYYFA

-2525 AKQVSG
+2525 AKQMPG

-2553 TVDAATGISNVVADA
+2553 TVDVATGISNIVAGG
-2568 SKGDVT
+2568 SKGDVA

-2588 DADADKVVLS
+2588 GADADKVVLS

-2611 LQNVHAGDKASI
+2611 LLNVHAGDKAGV

-2643 SAVKFVAK
+2643 SAVKFAAK

>member
-1 MLNYSVAELRNNKTN
+1 

-108 VFPYAGKNEAKHKAF
+108 VFPYAGKNETKHKAF

-167 ERFLEVSPAAVARAA
+167 ERFLEVSPAAVAKAA

-250 NVWINTA
+250 NVWINEA

-848 PLATGKTERT
+848 PLATGKTART

-933 QKLVNGTYNF
+933 QKLVNGTYEF

-1004 GNYGMLQAPKNVKS
+1004 GKYGMLQAPKNVKS

-1041 VTFAPTKE
+1041 VTFKPTKE

-1061 NGNQHSFLV
+1061 NGQQYSFLV

-1080 NVTPESYDA
+1080 SVTPDVYEA

-1167 TNDNWQSGPIKV
+1167 TNDNWQSGPVKV

-1229 TNSGWM
+1229 ANSGWM

-1250 KLYIKFKDVVTPAT
+1250 KLYVKFKDVVTPAT
-1264 NGGGETTTISFHMA
+1264 NGAGETTTISFHMA
-1278 LCPDGSVEVYYD
+1278 LCPDGSVEVFYD

-1307 VSDIAASD
+1307 VSDIAAAD

-1323 KVQEDNDGLDAP
+1323 KVQESNDDLDAP

-1403 STVKMTANI
+1403 ASVKLTANI

-1832 EFPEVINV
+1832 EFPEIINV

-1845 ENAMEPSYYEFHVVN
+1845 ENAMDPSYYEFYVVN
-1860 KGTKAFAITDV
+1860 KGTKAFTITDV

-1876 TVSESDDPDV
+1876 TGSESDDPDV
-1886 EPSAPEGKLEV
+1886 EPSAPEGGLEV
-1897 YAAQSNNG
+1897 YTAQSNNG

-1913 PLALSDDATAK
+1913 PMALAADAAK
-1924 AWIPYQSGMMAPIVV
+1924 AWVPYKSGMMTPIVV
-1939 GEDTVKFRITPY
+1939 GTDTVKFRIAPY

-2000 VASDYKGTSTV
+2000 VASDYKGTRTV

-2076 VKALGLKKVKDD
+2076 LKTLGLKKVKDD
-2088 QKFIYDLPEGYKG
+2088 QKFIYDLPKGYEG

-2110 PVANA
+2110 PVENA
-2115 QAALMGTGAAALDEN
+2115 QAALMGTGATALDEN

-2186 IVKEKP
+2186 IVKEDP

-2300 ASGKAIPVQFEVNA
+2300 APGKAIPVQFEVNA

-2334 YNKLYNYHIYLN
+2334 CNKLCNYHIYLD
-2346 KNAAPIITAPE
+2346 KNAAPVITAPE

-2367 AMVPVTVADAEG
+2367 AIVPVTVADAEG

-2397 YANEDGTQEGISE
+2397 YANENGTQEGISE

-2453 SVVVNYNVEH
+2453 SAVVNYNVEH

-2472 PADLALKG
+2472 PVDLALKG

-2490 DFFEDADGDAMTF
+2490 DFFEDADGDVMTF

-2553 TVDAATGISNVVADA
+2553 TVDAATGISNVVAGA

-2588 DADADKVVLS
+2588 GADADKVVLS

-2611 LQNVHAGDKASI
+2611 LQNVHAGDKASV

>member
-1 MLNYSVAELRNNKTN
+1 

-41 TSSTTQSAESNFV
+41 TSSTTQSAEPNFV

-65 IADRMIAA
+65 IADRMVAA

-81 TNKKYVQ
+81 TNRKYVQ

-281 VINSSDINAHSHGTH
+281 VINSSNINAHSHGTH

-343 FGAAIVYA
+343 FGAALVYA

-378 VNYFTKNGG
+378 VDYFTKNGG

-513 NPEYEGLMGS
+513 NPEYKGLMGS

-776 NLTDLLIQ
+776 NLTDLRIQ
-784 GQNGQNPEI
+784 GQNGKDPEI
-793 EIYDGSRSISRA
+793 EIYDGSRSISKA
-805 SLIQKINYDFWAYN
+805 SLIQKVNYDFWAYN

-848 PLATGKTERT
+848 PLATGKTART
-858 DIAQY
+858 DIAQH

-933 QKLVNGTYNF
+933 QKLVNGTYKF

-990 IDVELTNSGYGVFG
+990 LDVELTNSGYGVFG
-1004 GNYGMLQAPKNVKS
+1004 GQYGMLQAPKNVKS

-1023 NVSKG
+1023 SVSKG
-1028 ANNIAARSTGTLP
+1028 TNNIAARSTGTLP

-1070 RGVASVPAKQ
+1070 RGVASVPAQ
-1080 NVTPESYDA
+1080 QSVTPDVYEA

-1126 GSTAKVHKFGYTTI
+1126 GSKARVHKFGYTTV

-1212 MVPTGDCVQ
+1212 MVPTGDCVD

-1229 TNSGWM
+1229 TNSGWL

-1264 NGGGETTTISFHMA
+1264 NGAGETTTISFHMA

-1307 VSDIAASD
+1307 VSDIAAAD

-1379 NDELVAG
+1379 NDNLVAG

-1403 STVKMTANI
+1403 STVKLTANI

-1469 EMKAAFSVPAGQGK
+1469 EMNAAFSVPAGQGK

-1555 LAFSVEPASWF
+1555 LTFSAEPASWF
-1566 SASDLEAAGKS
+1566 SASDLEATGKS

-1665 TTETFYTN
+1665 TKETFYTN

-1719 VILRKDGSFK
+1719 VILRKDGTFK
-1729 FQYNVDPDGFQL
+1729 FQYNVDPDGFQV

-1757 ITPADMYITD
+1757 ITPADMYITG

-1812 PSRASVKIPVTLNIT
+1812 PSRASIKIPVTLNIT

-1845 ENAMEPSYYEFHVVN
+1845 ENPEEPSYYEFHVVN
-1860 KGTKAFAITDV
+1860 KGTKAFTITDV

-1876 TVSESDDPDV
+1876 AGSESDDPDV
-1886 EPSAPEGKLEV
+1886 EPSAPEGELEV

-1905 GDDGIDPG
+1905 GDDGGIDPG

-1924 AWIPYQSGMMAPIVV
+1924 AWIPYKSGMMAPIVV
-1939 GEDTVKFRITPY
+1939 GTDTVKFRIAPY

-2000 VASDYKGTSTV
+2000 VASDYKGTRTV
-2011 NLKNDGEYKLTYSLS
+2011 NLMNDGKYKLTYSLS

-2035 NVDDGSNDPAPAY
+2035 NEYEDGNDPAPAY

-2088 QKFIYDLPEGYKG
+2088 QKFIYDLPEGYEG

-2110 PVANA
+2110 PVKNA
-2115 QAALMGTGAAALDEN
+2115 QAALMGTGATALDEN

-2186 IVKEKP
+2186 ITKEEP
-2192 REDGSYQ
+2192 RDDGSYQ

-2300 ASGKAIPVQFEVNA
+2300 APGKAIPVQFEVNA

-2334 YNKLYNYHIYLN
+2334 NPYNKLCNYHIYLD
-2346 KNAAPIITAPE
+2346 KNAAPVITAPE

-2367 AMVPVTVADAEG
+2367 AAVDVTVADAEG
-2379 EAFTVSLNDAD
+2379 EPFTVSLKDVD
-2390 GIASVES
+2390 GIATVES
-2397 YANEDGTQEGISE
+2397 YENEDGTQEGITETDGVYSVE
-2410 SNGTYTVEAGGS
+2410 EGTS

-2453 SVVVNYNVEH
+2453 SAVVNYNVEH

-2472 PADLALKG
+2472 PADLSLKG

-2513 ALYQSENGIIIA
+2513 GLYQAENGIIIA

-2541 ANGASTTGVIAL
+2541 VNGASTTGVIVL
-2553 TVDAATGISNVVADA
+2553 TVDAATGISNVVAGA

-2588 DADADKVVLS
+2588 GADADKVVLS

-2611 LQNVHAGDKASI
+2611 LQNVHAGDKASV

>member
-1 MLNYSVAELRNNKTN
+1 

-41 TSSTTQSAESNFV
+41 TSSTTQSAEPNFV

-65 IADRMIAA
+65 IADRMVAA

-81 TNKKYVQ
+81 TNRKYVQ

-360 CSWGASVAGDED
+360 CSWGASVADDED

-378 VNYFTKNGG
+378 VDYFTKNGG

-401 NNGEEGDYY
+401 NNGEEGNYY

-513 NPEYEGLMGS
+513 NPEYKGLMGS

-583 TDDLNKLSSATV
+583 TDDLNKLNSATV

-695 STSARNLKPNPG
+695 STSGRIKKPNPG

-720 AKRNAVAS
+720 VKRNAVAT
-728 SDYKAENWPDTLT
+728 SDYQAKDWPDTLT
-741 YSNYVYSYIG
+741 YSNQLYSYIG

-776 NLTDLLIQ
+776 NLTDLRIQ
-784 GQNGQNPEI
+784 GQNGQNPVI
-793 EIYDGSRSISRA
+793 EIYDGSRSISTA
-805 SLIQKINYDFWAYN
+805 SLIQKVNYDFWAYN

-824 KEQIY
+824 KEQIH

-848 PLATGKTERT
+848 PLGTGKTTRT
-858 DIAQY
+858 DVAQY

-883 TSFESVASQ
+883 TSFEAIASQ

-898 AVSKNPDWSQ
+898 AISKNPDWSQ
-908 VLNPEPISGEVRPN
+908 VLNPEPISGEVRPS

-933 QKLVNGTYNF
+933 QKLVNGTYKF

-971 LHSQQLVDFGDLLV
+971 LHSQKLVDFGDLLV

-1004 GNYGMLQAPKNVKS
+1004 GQYGMLQAPKNVKS

-1070 RGVASVPAKQ
+1070 RGVASIPAQ
-1080 NVTPESYDA
+1080 QSVTPDVYEA

-1126 GSTAKVHKFGYTTI
+1126 GSKARVHKFGYTTV

-1250 KLYIKFKDVVTPAT
+1250 KLYVKFKDVVTPAT

-1307 VSDIAASD
+1307 VSDIAAAD

-1323 KVQEDNDGLDAP
+1323 KVQESNDGLDAP

-1379 NDELVAG
+1379 NDNLVAG

-1403 STVKMTANI
+1403 STVKLTANI

-1425 TSVDFGK
+1425 ASVDFGK

-1442 VLLSNNGKDA
+1442 VLLSNNGKDV

-1469 EMKAAFSVPAGQGK
+1469 EMNAAFSVPAGQGK

-1531 LKVETPY
+1531 LEVETPY

-1566 SASDLEAAGKS
+1566 SASDLEATGKS

-1719 VILRKDGSFK
+1719 VILRKDGTFK

-1812 PSRASVKIPVTLNIT
+1812 PSRASIKIPVTLNIT

-1876 TVSESDDPDV
+1876 VAADPDDPW
-1886 EPSAPEGKLEV
+1886 AMPEASLEV
-1897 YAAQSNNG
+1897 YTSANNS

-1913 PLALSDDATAK
+1913 PMALAADAAK
-1924 AWIPYQSGMMAPIVV
+1924 AWVPYQSGMMAPIVV

-1951 NVYEV
+1951 NVSEV
-1956 HKKDFPLVFTV
+1956 HAKDYPLVFSV
-1967 EGLNEETHTSTIKL
+1967 EGLENTEYNSTIKL

-2011 NLKNDGEYKLTYSLS
+2011 NLMNDGAYKLTYSLN

-2076 VKALGLKKVKDD
+2076 LKALGLKKVKDD
-2088 QKFIYDLPEGYKG
+2088 QKFIYDLPSGYEG

-2115 QAALMGTGAAALDEN
+2115 QAALMGTGASALDEN

-2186 IVKEKP
+2186 IAKEEP

-2295 KDGEI
+2295 KEGEI
-2300 ASGKAIPVQFEVNA
+2300 APGEALPVQFEVNA

-2334 YNKLYNYHIYLN
+2334 YNKLYNYHIYLD
-2346 KNAAPIITAPE
+2346 KNAAPVITAPE

-2390 GIASVES
+2390 GIATVES
-2397 YANEDGTQEGISE
+2397 YENEDGTQDGISE

-2422 LKLNVALVPDYGT
+2422 LKLNVALAPAYGT
-2435 AGKHTF
+2435 AGKHSF
-2441 TVNAK
+2441 AVNAK
-2446 DESGNVS
+2446 DEAGNVS
-2453 SVVVNYNVEH
+2453 SAVVNYNVEH

-2472 PADLALKG
+2472 PADLVLKG

-2525 AKQVSG
+2525 AKQMPG
-2531 STNINVVATD
+2531 STNINVVATE
-2541 ANGASTTGVIAL
+2541 ANGASTTGVITL
-2553 TVDAATGISNVVADA
+2553 TVDVATGISNVVAGG
-2568 SKGDVT
+2568 SKGDVA

-2588 DADADKVVLS
+2588 GADADKVVLS

-2611 LQNVHAGDKASI
+2611 LLNVHAGDKAGV

-2643 SAVKFVAK
+2643 SAVKFAAK

>member
-1 MLNYSVAELRNNKTN
+1 

-65 IADRMIAA
+65 IADRMVAA

-81 TNKKYVQ
+81 TNRKYVQ

-132 YEASGMKLAQARN
+132 YEASGLKLAQARN

-167 ERFLEVSPAAVARAA
+167 ERFLEVSPAAVAKAA

-225 VTGSKDVVVAII
+225 VTGSKDVLVAII

-281 VINSSDINAHSHGTH
+281 VINSSNINAHSHGTH

-343 FGAAIVYA
+343 FGAALVYA

-378 VNYFTKNGG
+378 VDYFTKNGG

-568 IDHHVIYYSTEAFSA
+568 IDHHVIYYSTEVFSA

-776 NLTDLLIQ
+776 NLTDLRIQ
-784 GQNGQNPEI
+784 GQNGKDPEI
-793 EIYDGSRSISRA
+793 EIYDGSRSISKA
-805 SLIQKINYDFWAYN
+805 SLIQKVNYDFWAYN

-848 PLATGKTERT
+848 PLATGKTART
-858 DIAQY
+858 DIAQH

-933 QKLVNGTYNF
+933 QKLVNGTYKF

-971 LHSQQLVDFGDLLV
+971 LHSQKLVDFGDLLV

-1004 GNYGMLQAPKNVKS
+1004 GQYGMLQAPKNVKS

-1070 RGVASVPAKQ
+1070 RGVASIPAQ
-1080 NVTPESYDA
+1080 QSVTPDVYEA

-1126 GSTAKVHKFGYTTI
+1126 GSKARVHKFGYTTV

-1212 MVPTGDCVQ
+1212 MVPTGDCVE

-1264 NGGGETTTISFHMA
+1264 NGAGETTTISFHMA

-1323 KVQEDNDGLDAP
+1323 KVQESNDGLDAP

-1379 NDELVAG
+1379 NDDLVAG

-1394 ITNDPINPS
+1394 ITNDPTNPS
-1403 STVKMTANI
+1403 ASVKLTANI

-1452 LQVAGV
+1452 LKVKSV
-1458 SVKNG
+1458 TVKNG
-1463 KFTLAE
+1463 KFTLAD
-1469 EMKAAFSVPAGQGK
+1469 EMASAFSVPAGQGK
-1483 DIVVTLPTAEKGT
+1483 DIVVTLPTTEKGT

-1531 LKVETPY
+1531 IEEETAY
-1538 GTNVEKT
+1538 GTNIAKT

-1555 LAFSVEPASWF
+1555 LTFSAEPASWYT
-1566 SASDLEAAGKS
+1566 ASDQAADDKS
-1577 SVDYVFKSKLD
+1577 TIDYVFKSKLD

-1593 YNWVDITNDYT
+1593 YKWVDITNDYT

-1615 TDFKKVELPFEFPFY
+1615 TDFKKVTLPFEFPFY
-1630 GKKYKSMYIYNTG
+1630 GKKYKEMYIYNTG

-1692 YYKAKDD
+1692 YYKEKDD

-1729 FQYNVDPDGFQL
+1729 FQYNVDPDGFQV

-1773 SPYKNYVVAPG
+1773 TPYKNYVVAPG
-1784 EQVEMPVELKANQLA
+1784 EQVEMPVVLKADQLA
-1799 DTYDYELNVTTND
+1799 DTYGYELNVTTND
-1812 PSRASVKIPVTLNIT
+1812 PSQPSVKIPVTLNIT
-1827 GEAQA
+1827 GEAQPV
-1832 EFPEVINV
+1832 FPDVINV

-1845 ENAMEPSYYEFHVVN
+1845 ENAMDPSYYEFYVVN
-1860 KGTKAFAITDV
+1860 KGTKAFTITDV
-1871 ASEMF
+1871 ASDMF
-1876 TVSESDDPDV
+1876 VAADPDDPW
-1886 EPSAPEGKLEV
+1886 ATPEASLEV
-1897 YAAQSNNG
+1897 YTSTSNS

-1913 PLALSDDATAK
+1913 SMALADDAAK
-1924 AWIPYQSGMMAPIVV
+1924 AWIPYKSGMMAPIVV
-1939 GEDTVKFRITPY
+1939 GTDTVKFRIAPY
-1951 NVYEV
+1951 NVSEV
-1956 HKKDFPLVFTV
+1956 HAKDYPLVFSV
-1967 EGLNEETHTSTIKL
+1967 EGLNEPEYTSTIKL

-2011 NLKNDGEYKLTYSLS
+2011 NLMNDGAYKLTYSLT

-2035 NVDDGSNDPAPAY
+2035 NEYEDGNDPAPAY
-2048 NVISYPSEDVAKNF
+2048 NVISYPSQDAAKNF

-2088 QKFIYDLPEGYKG
+2088 QKFIYDLPEGYEG

-2110 PVANA
+2110 PVKNA
-2115 QAALMGTGAAALDEN
+2115 QAALMGTGATALDEN

-2186 IVKEKP
+2186 IAKEEP

-2224 YPAGYKGSAMMATKD
+2224 YPAGYKSSAMMATKD

-2254 GGWVDIEALYDNAY
+2254 GGWVDIETLYDNAY

-2295 KDGEI
+2295 KEGEI
-2300 ASGKAIPVQFEVNA
+2300 APGEALPVQFEVNA

-2334 YNKLYNYHIYLN
+2334 YNKLYNYHIYLD
-2346 KNAAPIITAPE
+2346 KNAAPVITAPE

-2390 GIASVES
+2390 GIATVES
-2397 YANEDGTQEGISE
+2397 YENEDGTQDGISE

-2422 LKLNVALVPDYGT
+2422 LKLNVALAPAYGT
-2435 AGKHTF
+2435 AGKHSF
-2441 TVNAK
+2441 AVNAK
-2446 DESGNVS
+2446 DEAGNVS
-2453 SVVVNYNVEH
+2453 SAVVNYNVEH

-2472 PADLALKG
+2472 PADLVLKG

-2525 AKQVSG
+2525 AKQMPG

-2553 TVDAATGISNVVADA
+2553 TVDVATGISNVVAGG
-2568 SKGDVT
+2568 SKGDVA

-2588 DADADKVVLS
+2588 GADADKVVLS

-2611 LQNVHAGDKASI
+2611 LLNVHAGDKAGV

-2643 SAVKFVAK
+2643 SAVKFAAK

>member
-1 MLNYSVAELRNNKTN
+1 

-81 TNKKYVQ
+81 TSKKYVQ

-167 ERFLEVSPAAVARAA
+167 ERFLEVSPAAVAKAA

-557 EWVIPETEEKS
+557 EWTIPETEEKS

-728 SDYKAENWPDTLT
+728 SDYKVENWPDTLT

-933 QKLVNGTYNF
+933 QKLVNGTYEF

-1004 GNYGMLQAPKNVKS
+1004 GKYGMLQAPKNVKS

-1028 ANNIAARSTGTLP
+1028 ANNIAARSIGTLP

-1080 NVTPESYDA
+1080 SVTPDVYEA

-1153 APELADEKDITSQF
+1153 APELADETDITSQF

-1250 KLYIKFKDVVTPAT
+1250 KLYVKFKNVVTPAT

-1335 YYDIVTGSA
+1335 YYDIQTGSA

-1403 STVKMTANI
+1403 ASVKLTANI

-1555 LAFSVEPASWF
+1555 LTFSAEPASWF

-1832 EFPEVINV
+1832 EFPEIINV

-1845 ENAMEPSYYEFHVVN
+1845 ENAMDPSYYEFYVVN
-1860 KGTKAFAITDV
+1860 KGTKAFTITDV

-1876 TVSESDDPDV
+1876 TGSESDDPDV
-1886 EPSAPEGKLEV
+1886 EPSAPEGGLEV
-1897 YAAQSNNG
+1897 YTAQSNNG

-1913 PLALSDDATAK
+1913 PMALAADAAK
-1924 AWIPYQSGMMAPIVV
+1924 AWVPYKSGMMTPIVV
-1939 GEDTVKFRITPY
+1939 GTDTVKFRIAPY

-2000 VASDYKGTSTV
+2000 VASDYKGTRTV

-2076 VKALGLKKVKDD
+2076 LKTLGLKKVKDD
-2088 QKFIYDLPEGYKG
+2088 QKFIYDLPKGYEG

-2110 PVANA
+2110 PVENA
-2115 QAALMGTGAAALDEN
+2115 QAALMGTGATALDEN

-2295 KDGEI
+2295 KEGEI
-2300 ASGKAIPVQFEVNA
+2300 APGEALPVQFEVNA

-2334 YNKLYNYHIYLN
+2334 YNKLYNYHIYLD
-2346 KNAAPIITAPE
+2346 KNAAPVITAPE

-2397 YANEDGTQEGISE
+2397 YENEDGTQEGISE

-2422 LKLNVALVPDYGT
+2422 LKLNVALAPGYGT

-2453 SVVVNYNVEH
+2453 SAVVNYNVEH

-2472 PADLALKG
+2472 PADLVLKG

-2490 DFFEDADGDAMTF
+2490 DFFEDVDGDAMTF

-2513 ALYQSENGIIIA
+2513 ALYQSENGIIIV
-2525 AKQVSG
+2525 AKQMPG

-2553 TVDAATGISNVVADA
+2553 TVDVATGISNVMAGG
-2568 SKGDVT
+2568 SKGDIA

-2588 DADADKVVLS
+2588 GADADKVVLS

-2611 LQNVHAGDKASI
+2611 LLNVHAGDKAGV

>member
-1 MLNYSVAELRNNKTN
+1 

-65 IADRMIAA
+65 IADRMVAA

-81 TNKKYVQ
+81 TNRKYVQ

-360 CSWGASVAGDED
+360 CSWGAGVADEED
-372 KSVTEA
+372 KSITAA
-378 VNYFTKNGG
+378 VDYFTKNGG

-401 NNGEEGDYY
+401 NNGEEGNYY

-513 NPEYEGLMGS
+513 NPEYKGLMGS

-557 EWVIPETEEKS
+557 EWTIPETEEKS
-568 IDHHVIYYSTEAFSA
+568 IDHHVIYYSTEDFSA
-583 TDDLNKLSSATV
+583 TDDLNKLSSVSV

-638 KEATTNAGPKV
+638 KEATTNSGPKV

-695 STSARNLKPNPG
+695 STSGRIKNPNPG

-720 AKRNAVAS
+720 VKRNAVATS
-728 SDYKAENWPDTLT
+728 NYQAKDWPDTLT
-741 YSNYVYSYIG
+741 YSNQLYSYIG

-776 NLTDLLIQ
+776 NLTDLRFQ
-784 GQNGQNPEI
+784 GQNGQNPVI
-793 EIYDGSRSISRA
+793 EIYDGSRTISTA
-805 SLIQKINYDFWAYN
+805 SLIQKVNYDFWAYN

-824 KEQIY
+824 KEQIH

-848 PLATGKTERT
+848 PLGTGKTTRT
-858 DIAQY
+858 DVAQY

-883 TSFESVASQ
+883 TSFEAVASQ

-898 AVSKNPDWSQ
+898 AISKNPDWSQ

-933 QKLVNGTYNF
+933 QKLVNGTYKF

-958 VALAMTVKGYKPE
+958 VALTMIVKGYKPE

-1004 GNYGMLQAPKNVKS
+1004 GQYGMLQAPKNIKS

-1070 RGVASVPAKQ
+1070 RGVASVPAQ
-1080 NVTPESYDA
+1080 QSVTPEVYEA

-1140 SNVAGDESFEYEP
+1140 SNVAGDKSFEYEP

-1167 TNDNWQSGPIKV
+1167 TNNNWQSGPIKV

-1250 KLYIKFKDVVTPAT
+1250 KLYVKFKDVVTPAT
-1264 NGGGETTTISFHMA
+1264 NGAGETTTISFHMA

-1323 KVQEDNDGLDAP
+1323 KVQESNGGLNAP
-1335 YYDIVTGSA
+1335 YYDIQTGSA

-1379 NDELVAG
+1379 NDDLVAG

-1403 STVKMTANI
+1403 ASVKLTANI

-1469 EMKAAFSVPAGQGK
+1469 EIKAAFSVPAGQGK

-1555 LAFSVEPASWF
+1555 LTFSAEPASWYT
-1566 SASDLEAAGKS
+1566 ASDLEAKGNS
-1577 SVDYVFKSKLD
+1577 TVDYVFKSKLD

-1593 YNWVDITNDYT
+1593 YKWVDITNDYT
-1604 EHMPYAYYIDK
+1604 EHMPYAYYINK
-1615 TDFKKVELPFEFPFY
+1615 TDFKKVTLPFEFPFY
-1630 GKKYKSMYIYNTG
+1630 GKKYKEMYIYNTG

-1708 GNTMMQGMNFE
+1708 GNTMMLGMNFE

-1729 FQYNVDPDGFQL
+1729 FQYHVDPDGFQL

-1767 GNAVEF
+1767 GNTVEF
-1773 SPYKNYVVAPG
+1773 TPYKNYVVAPG

-1799 DTYDYELNVTTND
+1799 DTYDCELNVTTND
-1812 PSRASVKIPVTLNIT
+1812 PSKPSVKIPVTLNIT
-1827 GEAQA
+1827 GEVQA

-1845 ENAMEPSYYEFHVVN
+1845 EYAMYPSYYEFYVVN
-1860 KGTKAFAITDV
+1860 KGTKAFTITNV

-1876 TVSESDDPDV
+1876 VADDPDD
-1886 EPSAPEGKLEV
+1886 PWAMPEASLEV
-1897 YAAQSNNG
+1897 YTSANNS

-1913 PLALSDDATAK
+1913 PMALAADAAK
-1924 AWIPYQSGMMAPIVV
+1924 AWVPYQSGMMAPIVV

-1951 NVYEV
+1951 NVSEV
-1956 HKKDFPLVFTV
+1956 HAKDYPLVFSV
-1967 EGLNEETHTSTIKL
+1967 EGLENTEYNSTIKL

-2035 NVDDGSNDPAPAY
+2035 NEYEDGNDPAPAY

-2076 VKALGLKKVKDD
+2076 LKALGLKKVKDD
-2088 QKFIYDLPEGYKG
+2088 QKFIYDLPTGYEG

-2115 QAALMGTGAAALDEN
+2115 QAALMGTGASALDEN

-2186 IVKEKP
+2186 IAKEEP

-2281 KEKGEPWIKLLNEK
+2281 KEKGESWIKLLNEK
-2295 KDGEI
+2295 KEGEI
-2300 ASGKAIPVQFEVNA
+2300 APGEALPVQFEVNA

-2334 YNKLYNYHIYLN
+2334 YNKLYNYHIYLD
-2346 KNAAPIITAPE
+2346 KNAAPVITAPE

-2390 GIASVES
+2390 GIATVES
-2397 YANEDGTQEGISE
+2397 YENEDGTQDGISE

-2422 LKLNVALVPDYGT
+2422 LKLNVALAPAYGT
-2435 AGKHTF
+2435 AGKHSF
-2441 TVNAK
+2441 AVNAK
-2446 DESGNVS
+2446 DEAGNVS
-2453 SVVVNYNVEH
+2453 SAVVNYNVEH

-2472 PADLALKG
+2472 PADLVLKG

-2525 AKQVSG
+2525 AKQMPG

-2541 ANGASTTGVIAL
+2541 ANGASTTGVITL
-2553 TVDAATGISNVVADA
+2553 TVDVATGISNVVAGG
-2568 SKGDVT
+2568 SKGDVA

-2588 DADADKVVLS
+2588 GADADKVVLS

-2611 LQNVHAGDKASI
+2611 LLNVHAGDKAGV

-2643 SAVKFVAK
+2643 SAVKFAAK